1 MAVVEQQF
9 VWKFIDQV
17 TNGVNRAKQAIMEA
31 QEAVKGSGTEIA
43 AQSAQ
48 WAEYSAKATGAM
60 DKVQHDAVSL
70 KTDVESAINGTDDT
84 VKNAG
89 SNWSSFSTK
98 AKEAIDKVVNT
109 AKNMK
114 EGVMNALSGAEKD
127 VDRFGSAI
135 NKLPREKTTEIKA
148 KIEDGNL
155 GKFSRE
161 VRDVPKRKVTEIKA
175 ETNQSVLSR
184 IINSFKKI
192 PSRKNVDVEAKD
204 HASSALSRIGA
215 KASETGHRFSALK
228 DIMLGTFVGGAI
240 TAGIGAIG
248 SKLSE
253 LWHESGEVAKENQVM
268 TQTWNTLTGSAGQAN
283 AMVASIQ
290 HLATATGQSTS
301 LVNELEQ
308 SFYHLNSNKAQA
320 DNLTKSM
327 LNMGDAVGLSGD
339 QLKAVSQDMTHA
351 MATGKVT
358 AGELNQIGGY
368 FPMIDEAMAH
378 ACHTSV
384 AGMRQMARQ
393 GKISASTLEQVFNQL
408 GQDKYGKAAD
418 NMMKTMVGMERVI
431 QSRSKQLVSDF
442 QTPFMNAKSPVFEAV
457 SKWVSSKDT
466 DEEFQKLGKTVAK
479 GMQVVSKA
487 FTGSGDV
494 KTIQHEMDNAIN
506 SITKGVATASQFIAK
521 HATTIKAAFSAM
533 GSAVK
538 IAFEVIGTA
547 VGTVIKVLSS
557 VLGIFDRTGKSGK
570 NSANAMQTVANAL
583 KALSNNRQAI
593 KLLADTLIGLFA
605 AKKAMGFIGMVNNA
619 HEALSKFGNTKLGG
633 LTNSIAELGGKGI
646 KGAISSVGTLAK
658 KIGSLSAAGIKGAV
672 SGIGKLAKSA
682 AGLAGSAIK
691 GAITAIRTLTT
702 AATSLSVSMFGVDVP
717 IVLIVGALALLGLGI
732 YEAYKHCKPFRDA
745 VNAIGS
751 VLGKLVSACGRLV
764 KDGLNLLGKAFSNI
778 GKTAKNVWK
787 ALPSAFTKGFSA
799 ISKGITGFVKND
811 LKGWTSWG
819 KGVLSLIT
827 GHFSKAGKQF
837 KNGFKSF
844 SKAFSS
850 YSKAAQQA
858 WKLLSKGITGIV
870 GKLWSSAGKLFSK
883 GWKAITKNHSKS
895 AKALKKGWNTLKSG
909 IGSTIG
915 KLWSSATKKFKKGWN
930 AITKNHRKQ
939 SKVVSKAW
947 KTFSKGLLGTV
958 GKLWGSITKKF
969 SKGWKSLTKSHKKNT
984 KTLQKG
990 WEEHS
995 KKVNDTV
1002 KKMWDKNG
1010 KHSKD
1015 GWKSMTD
1022 SHNKNSK
1029 SVLNAWNTLSKKIQ
1043 AVWSKTWK
1051 KVSSITSKV
1060 WGEIS
1065 KKVAKGA
1072 KSVQRAVVS
1081 GVGKIR
1087 STWNKEWSSV
1097 SSKTIHIWNGIV
1109 EHISS
1114 GMNRVRSVV
1123 VSRMNSVKSVWN
1135 SRWNAMRSI
1144 TSKIWSSIKSVIN
1157 HDISSIAHH
1166 LSSTLSSINSNWDSS
1181 WHSMLSE
1188 FRSIWR
1194 QMDNAAQDGMNGII
1208 NVINGAIGG
1217 INKVWS
1223 FFTGKGTGVG
1233 TIPHVHYAKGG
1244 IVGERK
1250 GALSV
1255 INDGAGPHWKEL
1267 VRTPSGEYFMSNQR
1281 NWTGLLPVG
1290 SRVYSGEETHAIMTM
1305 AGVEHYATGGIV
1317 GMQAQHFDGGG
1328 LVEDG
1333 IDWAKGAWNDVKD
1346 WLGDKLDALDDF
1358 LDDPI
1363 KALKGIIHKAADAL
1377 LGLVPS
1383 QYRGIG
1389 KWVVDKLPSAMKD
1402 WAVKI
1407 LKPIEEKL
1415 SEEEGGS
1422 GNWREVIHH
1431 AEHLMH
1437 VHLSADQVNRLLR
1450 QIQTESGGNP
1460 HIRQQITDINS
1471 IEGHPAEGLLQ
1482 FIPSTFNAWAMPGHH
1497 NIMSGL
1503 DQIMAAINCLNHG
1516 GEGGWGNIGDGH
1528 GWWTG
1533 GEVWGKQLGWVGDN
1547 TEGHEYV
1554 INPYAPS
1561 AKPLLEKA
1569 VNETMLAQPEPSQA
1583 PVHTDNA
1590 DGDKADRIIEL
1601 LEMLVAKDM
1610 TISLE
1615 DSAQLLRKQDA
1626 HVLRMQTKQGA
1637 F

>member
-43 AQSAQ
+43 AQGAQ

-192 PSRKNVDVEAKD
+192 PSRKNVNVEAKD

-393 GKISASTLEQVFNQL
+393 GKISASTLEQVFNEL

-418 NMMKTMVGMERVI
+418 NMMKTMWGMERVI
-431 QSRSKQLVSDF
+431 KSRSEQLVSDF
-442 QTPFMNAKSPVFEAV
+442 RTPFMNAKSPVFEAV

-557 VLGIFDRTGKSGK
+557 VLGIFDKTGKSGK

-605 AKKAMGFIGMVNNA
+605 AKKAMGFISMVNNA
-619 HEALSKFGNTKLGG
+619 HEALSKFGKTKLGG
-633 LTNSIAELGGKGI
+633 LTNSIAKLGGKGI
-646 KGAISSVGTLAK
+646 KSAISGVGTLAK

-672 SGIGKLAKSA
+672 SGLGKLAKSA

-778 GKTAKNVWK
+778 GKTAKNIWNSI
-787 ALPSAFTKGFSA
+787 PSSFKKGYST
-799 ISKGITGFVKND
+799 IIKGAGDFVKNYFKAWQD
-811 LKGWTSWG
+811 WSKGLLELLQGHWGKAGQYFAKAYKTFLKGLTSWVKSSTKAWG
-819 KGVLSLIT
+819 QWTKGLLQLIT
-827 GHFSKAGKQF
+827 KHWGSIGR
-837 KNGFKSF
+837 
-844 SKAFSS
+844 
-850 YSKAAQQA
+850 
-858 WKLLSKGITGIV
+858 
-870 GKLWSSAGKLFSK
+870 LFSK
-883 GWKAITKNHSKS
+883 GWKDLQK
-895 AKALKKGWNTLKSG
+895 LFKSG
-909 IGSTIG
+909 S
-915 KLWSSATKKFKKGWN
+915 KL
-930 AITKNHRKQ
+930 
-939 SKVVSKAW
+939 
-947 KTFSKGLLGTV
+947 
-958 GKLWGSITKKF
+958 
-969 SKGWKSLTKSHKKNT
+969 
-984 KTLQKG
+984 LQKG
-990 WEEHS
+990 WQAL
-995 KKVNDTV
+995 T
-1002 KKMWDKNG
+1002 
-1010 KHSKD
+1010 
-1015 GWKSMTD
+1015 KSIQ
-1022 SHNKNSK
+1022 NLWSK
-1029 SVLNAWNTLSKKIQ
+1029 S
-1043 AVWSKTWK
+1043 WK
-1051 KVSSITSKV
+1051 KVSSITAKV
-1060 WGEIS
+1060 WKDITT
-1065 KKVAKGA
+1065 KVSKGA
-1072 KSVQRAVVS
+1072 EKVRNSVSQ
-1081 GVGKIR
+1081 GINKIKVE
-1087 STWNKEWSSV
+1087 WNKDWNMISSTTV
-1097 SSKTIHIWNGIV
+1097 HIWNGIKNKV
-1109 EHISS
+1109 SEGMNHVRSDVSSKMAWIKKDWSSAWNAIRAVASRIWGAIKADIGSAINSIASHIGSTLNSISS
-1114 GMNRVRSVV
+1114 
-1123 VSRMNSVKSVWN
+1123 
-1135 SRWNAMRSI
+1135 A
-1144 TSKIWSSIKSVIN
+1144 WSSAWNGMKSAFQSIWNGIKS
-1157 HDISSIAHH
+1157 
-1166 LSSTLSSINSNWDSS
+1166 
-1181 WHSMLSE
+1181 
-1188 FRSIWR
+1188 
-1194 QMDNAAQDGMNGII
+1194 AAQDGMNGVI

-1223 FFTGKGTGVG
+1223 FFTGKGTGLG
-1233 TIPHVHYAKGG
+1233 EIGHVHFAKGG

-1328 LVEDG
+1328 WVQDG
-1333 IDWAKGAWNDVKD
+1333 IDWAKGAWNNVKD

-1389 KWVVDKLPSAMKD
+1389 KWVVDKLPAAMKD

-1437 VHLSADQVNRLLR
+1437 VHLSENQVNRLLR

>member
-43 AQSAQ
+43 AQGAH
-48 WAEYSAKATGAM
+48 WAEYSAKATNAM

-70 KTDVESAINGTDDT
+70 KTDVESAINGTDDK

-89 SNWSSFSTK
+89 SSWSSFSTK

-114 EGVMNALSGAEKD
+114 DGVMNSLSSAEKN

-192 PSRKNVDVEAKD
+192 PSHKTVDIEAKD
-204 HASSALSRIGA
+204 HASGVLSRISAG
-215 KASETGHRFSALK
+215 ASETGHRFSALK

-240 TAGIGAIG
+240 AAGIGAIG

-253 LWHESGEVAKENQVM
+253 LWHESDEVAKENQVM

-283 AMVASIQ
+283 AMVDSIQ

-308 SFYHLNSNKAQA
+308 SFYHLNSNKTQA

-327 LNMGDAVGLSGD
+327 LNMGDAVGLSVE

-393 GKISASTLEQVFNQL
+393 GKISASTLEQVFNEL
-408 GQDKYGKAAD
+408 GQDKYGKAAE
-418 NMMKTMVGMERVI
+418 NMMKTMWGMERVI
-431 QSRSKQLVSDF
+431 KSRSKQLISDF
-442 QTPFMNAKSPVFEAV
+442 QMPFLNAKSPVFEAV

-466 DEEFQKLGKTVAK
+466 DAEFQKLGKTVAK

-506 SITKGVATASQFIAK
+506 SITKGVAVASQFIAK

-557 VLGIFDRTGKSGK
+557 VLGIFDKTSKSGK
-570 NSANAMQTVANAL
+570 DSANAMQTVANAL

-593 KLLADTLIGLFA
+593 KLLADALIGLFA
-605 AKKAMGFIGMVNNA
+605 AKKAMGFISMVNNA
-619 HEALSKFGNTKLGG
+619 HEALFKFGNTKLGS
-633 LTNSIAELGGKGI
+633 LTSSIAKLGGKGI
-646 KGAISSVGTLAK
+646 KSAISSVGTLAK

-672 SGIGKLAKSA
+672 NGLGRLAKGA
-682 AGLAGSAIK
+682 ASLAGSAVK
-691 GAITAIRTLTT
+691 GAIATIRTLTT
-702 AATSLSVSMFGVDVP
+702 ATTSLSVSMFGVDVP

-751 VLGKLVSACGRLV
+751 VLVKLVSACGRLV
-764 KDGLNLLGKAFSNI
+764 KDGINVLIKSFTNI
-778 GKTAKNVWK
+778 GKTAKSIWNAVPDAFKRAYGTILKGDIDFIKSYVK
-787 ALPSAFTKGFSA
+787 AWQDW
-799 ISKGITGFVKND
+799 SKGLLELLQGH
-811 LKGWTSWG
+811 WG
-819 KGVLSLIT
+819 KAGQY
-827 GHFSKAGKQF
+827 FSKAYKTFF
-837 KNGFKSF
+837 KGLTNWVKS
-844 SKAFSS
+844 SQKAWGQWA
-850 YSKAAQQA
+850 KA
-858 WKLLSKGITGIV
+858 LLQLITKHWGSI
-870 GKLWSSAGKLFSK
+870 GKLFSK
-883 GWKAITKNHSKS
+883 GWKDLQKLFKDGSKI
-895 AKALKKGWNTLKSG
+895 LLKGWQ
-909 IGSTIG
+909 
-915 KLWSSATKKFKKGWN
+915 A
-930 AITKNHRKQ
+930 
-939 SKVVSKAW
+939 
-947 KTFSKGLLGTV
+947 
-958 GKLWGSITKKF
+958 
-969 SKGWKSLTKSHKKNT
+969 LTKSIQD
-984 KTLQKG
+984 L
-990 WEEHS
+990 W
-995 KKVNDTV
+995 
-1002 KKMWDKNG
+1002 
-1010 KHSKD
+1010 
-1015 GWKSMTD
+1015 
-1022 SHNKNSK
+1022 SK
-1029 SVLNAWNTLSKKIQ
+1029 SWN
-1043 AVWSKTWK
+1043 
-1051 KVSSITSKV
+1051 KVSSITAKV
-1060 WGEIS
+1060 WKDITT
-1065 KKVAKGA
+1065 KVAKGA
-1072 KSVQRAVVS
+1072 EQVRNSVSQ
-1081 GVGKIR
+1081 GINKIKVE
-1087 STWNKEWSSV
+1087 WNKDWSV
-1097 SSKTIHIWNGIV
+1097 ISSTTVHIWNGIKDRV
-1109 EHISS
+1109 SE
-1114 GMNRVRSVV
+1114 GMNNVRSN
-1123 VSRMNSVKSVWN
+1123 VSNKMAQVK
-1135 SRWNAMRSI
+1135 AD
-1144 TSKIWSSIKSVIN
+1144 WSSAWSAVRAVASRIWGAIKADIGSA
-1157 HDISSIAHH
+1157 ISSIASHI
-1166 LSSTLSSINSNWDSS
+1166 SSTLNSISSVWSS
-1181 WHSMLSE
+1181 AWNGMKSA
-1188 FRSIWR
+1188 FQSIW
-1194 QMDNAAQDGMNGII
+1194 NGIKSAAQDGMNGVI

-1223 FFTGKGTGVG
+1223 FFTGKGTGLG
-1233 TIPHVHYAKGG
+1233 EIGHVHFAKGG

-1290 SRVYSGEETHAIMTM
+1290 SRVYSGEETHAIMQM

-1328 LVEDG
+1328 WVQEG
-1333 IDWAKGAWNDVKD
+1333 IDWAKGAWNNVKD

-1363 KALKGIIHKAADAL
+1363 KALKGIIQKAANAL

-1402 WAVKI
+1402 WAVRI

-1437 VHLSADQVNRLLR
+1437 VHLSENQVSRLLR

-1471 IEGHPAEGLLQ
+1471 IEGHPAQGLLQ

-1516 GEGGWGNIGDGH
+1516 GEGGWGNIGNGH

-1583 PVHTDNA
+1583 PVHADSA
-1590 DGDKADRIIEL
+1590 DGDKLDEIVEL
-1601 LEMLVAKDM
+1601 LKMLVAKDM

-1615 DSAQLLRKQDA
+1615 DIAQRLRKQDA
-1626 HVLRMQTKQGA
+1626 HVLRMQTKQGV

>member
-43 AQSAQ
+43 AQGAQ

-192 PSRKNVDVEAKD
+192 PSHKNVDVEAKD
-204 HASSALSRIGA
+204 HASSALSRISA

-393 GKISASTLEQVFNQL
+393 GKISASTLEQVFNEL

-418 NMMKTMVGMERVI
+418 NMMKTMWGMERVI
-431 QSRSKQLVSDF
+431 KSRSEQLVSDF
-442 QTPFMNAKSPVFEAV
+442 RTPFMNAKSPVFEAV

-557 VLGIFDRTGKSGK
+557 VLGIFDKTGKSGK

-619 HEALSKFGNTKLGG
+619 HEALSKFGKTKLGG
-633 LTNSIAELGGKGI
+633 LTNSIAKLGGKGI
-646 KGAISSVGTLAK
+646 KSAISSVGTLAK

-672 SGIGKLAKSA
+672 SGLGKLAKSA

-751 VLGKLVSACGRLV
+751 VLGKLVSACAHLV
-764 KDGLNLLGKAFSNI
+764 KNGLNLLGKAFSNI
-778 GKTAKNVWK
+778 GKTAKNIWNSIPSSFKKGISTITKGVGNFVKDNTK
-787 ALPSAFTKGFSA
+787 AWQNWSKGLLALLQGHWGKAGKYFTKGFKSL
-799 ISKGITGFVKND
+799 
-811 LKGWTSWG
+811 LKGVTDWNKASQKAWKQWT
-819 KGVLSLIT
+819 KGLLQLVTKHWSSL
-827 GHFSKAGKQF
+827 GKQ
-837 KNGFKSF
+837 
-844 SKAFSS
+844 
-850 YSKAAQQA
+850 
-858 WKLLSKGITGIV
+858 
-870 GKLWSSAGKLFSK
+870 FSK
-883 GWKAITKNHSKS
+883 GWKNLQKFF
-895 AKALKKGWNTLKSG
+895 KSG
-909 IGSTIG
+909 S
-915 KLWSSATKKFKKGWN
+915 KLL
-930 AITKNHRKQ
+930 Q
-939 SKVVSKAW
+939 
-947 KTFSKGLLGTV
+947 
-958 GKLWGSITKKF
+958 
-969 SKGWKSLTKSHKKNT
+969 KGWKSLTKSIQD
-984 KTLQKG
+984 L
-990 WEEHS
+990 W
-995 KKVNDTV
+995 
-1002 KKMWDKNG
+1002 
-1010 KHSKD
+1010 
-1015 GWKSMTD
+1015 
-1022 SHNKNSK
+1022 SK
-1029 SVLNAWNTLSKKIQ
+1029 S
-1043 AVWSKTWK
+1043 WS
-1051 KVSSITSKV
+1051 KVSSITKKV
-1060 WGEIS
+1060 WKDITN
-1065 KKVAKGA
+1065 KVSKGA
-1072 KSVQRAVVS
+1072 SQVRKSVSQ
-1081 GVGKIR
+1081 GINKIK
-1087 STWNKEWSSV
+1087 TEWTKDWNKISST
-1097 SSKTIHIWNGIV
+1097 TIHIWNGIKDKV
-1109 EHISS
+1109 SEGISRVRSDISKKMNRIKGDWSHIWNAISSVASRIWGTIKSTIKGAINSISSHISS
-1114 GMNRVRSVV
+1114 TLGTISSAWSSAWNGM
-1123 VSRMNSVKSVWN
+1123 KSTFQ
-1135 SRWNAMRSI
+1135 SIWNA
-1144 TSKIWSSIKSVIN
+1144 IKS
-1157 HDISSIAHH
+1157 
-1166 LSSTLSSINSNWDSS
+1166 
-1181 WHSMLSE
+1181 
-1188 FRSIWR
+1188 
-1194 QMDNAAQDGMNGII
+1194 AAQDGINGVI
-1208 NVINGAIGG
+1208 NVINGAISG

-1223 FFTGKGTGVG
+1223 FFTGKGTGLSKIG
-1233 TIPHVHYAKGG
+1233 HVHFAKGG

-1328 LVEDG
+1328 WVQDG
-1333 IDWAKGAWNDVKD
+1333 INWAKGAWNDVKD

-1389 KWVVDKLPSAMKD
+1389 KWVVDKLPAAMKD

-1460 HIRQQITDINS
+1460 HIMQQISDINS
-1471 IEGHPAEGLLQ
+1471 AEGHPAEGLLQ

-1590 DGDKADRIIEL
+1590 SGDKADRIIEL

-1615 DSAQLLRKQDA
+1615 DSAQRLRKQDA

>member
-43 AQSAQ
+43 AQGAQ

-393 GKISASTLEQVFNQL
+393 GKISASTLEQVFNEL

-418 NMMKTMVGMERVI
+418 NMMKTMWGMERVI
-431 QSRSKQLVSDF
+431 KSRSEQLVSDF
-442 QTPFMNAKSPVFEAV
+442 RTPFMNAKSPVFEAV

-557 VLGIFDRTGKSGK
+557 VLGIFDKTGKSGK

-619 HEALSKFGNTKLGG
+619 HEALSKFGKTKLGG
-633 LTNSIAELGGKGI
+633 LTNSIAKLGGKGI
-646 KGAISSVGTLAK
+646 KSAISSVGTLAK

-672 SGIGKLAKSA
+672 SGLGKLAKSA

-751 VLGKLVSACGRLV
+751 VLGKLVSACAHLV
-764 KDGLNLLGKAFSNI
+764 KNGLNLLGKAFSNI
-778 GKTAKNVWK
+778 GKTAKNIWNSIPSSFKKGISTITKGVGNFVKDNTK
-787 ALPSAFTKGFSA
+787 AWQNWSKGLLALLQGHWGKAGKYFTKGFKSL
-799 ISKGITGFVKND
+799 
-811 LKGWTSWG
+811 LKGVTDWNKASQKAWKQWT
-819 KGVLSLIT
+819 KGLLQLVTKHWSSL
-827 GHFSKAGKQF
+827 GKQ
-837 KNGFKSF
+837 
-844 SKAFSS
+844 
-850 YSKAAQQA
+850 
-858 WKLLSKGITGIV
+858 
-870 GKLWSSAGKLFSK
+870 FSK
-883 GWKAITKNHSKS
+883 GWKNLQKFF
-895 AKALKKGWNTLKSG
+895 KSG
-909 IGSTIG
+909 S
-915 KLWSSATKKFKKGWN
+915 KLL
-930 AITKNHRKQ
+930 Q
-939 SKVVSKAW
+939 
-947 KTFSKGLLGTV
+947 
-958 GKLWGSITKKF
+958 
-969 SKGWKSLTKSHKKNT
+969 KGWKSLTKSIQN
-984 KTLQKG
+984 L
-990 WEEHS
+990 W
-995 KKVNDTV
+995 
-1002 KKMWDKNG
+1002 
-1010 KHSKD
+1010 
-1015 GWKSMTD
+1015 
-1022 SHNKNSK
+1022 SK
-1029 SVLNAWNTLSKKIQ
+1029 S
-1043 AVWSKTWK
+1043 WK
-1051 KVSSITSKV
+1051 KVSSITKKV
-1060 WGEIS
+1060 WKDITN
-1065 KKVAKGA
+1065 KVSKGA
-1072 KSVQRAVVS
+1072 SQVRKSVSQ
-1081 GVGKIR
+1081 GINKIK
-1087 STWNKEWSSV
+1087 TEWTKDWNKISST
-1097 SSKTIHIWNGIV
+1097 TIHIWNGIKDKV
-1109 EHISS
+1109 SEGISRVRSDISKKMNRIKGDWSHIWNAISSVASRIWGTIKSTIKGAINSISRHISS
-1114 GMNRVRSVV
+1114 TLGTISSAWSSAWNGM
-1123 VSRMNSVKSVWN
+1123 KSTFQ
-1135 SRWNAMRSI
+1135 SIWNA
-1144 TSKIWSSIKSVIN
+1144 IKS
-1157 HDISSIAHH
+1157 
-1166 LSSTLSSINSNWDSS
+1166 
-1181 WHSMLSE
+1181 
-1188 FRSIWR
+1188 
-1194 QMDNAAQDGMNGII
+1194 AAQDGINGVI
-1208 NVINGAIGG
+1208 NVINGAISG

-1223 FFTGKGTGVG
+1223 FFTGKGTGLSKIG
-1233 TIPHVHYAKGG
+1233 HVHFAKGG

-1328 LVEDG
+1328 WVQDG
-1333 IDWAKGAWNDVKD
+1333 INWAKGAWNNVKD

-1389 KWVVDKLPSAMKD
+1389 KWVVDKLPAAMKD

-1437 VHLSADQVNRLLR
+1437 VHLSENQVNRLLR

-1516 GEGGWGNIGDGH
+1516 GEGGWGNIGNGH

-1590 DGDKADRIIEL
+1590 SGDKADRIIEL

-1615 DSAQLLRKQDA
+1615 DSAQRLRKQDA

>member
-43 AQSAQ
+43 AQGAQ

-89 SNWSSFSTK
+89 SSWSSFSTK

-175 ETNQSVLSR
+175 ETNQNVLSR
-184 IINSFKKI
+184 IINSFKKV
-192 PSRKNVDVEAKD
+192 PSHKNVDVEAKD

-393 GKISASTLEQVFNQL
+393 GKISASTLEQVFNEL

-418 NMMKTMVGMERVI
+418 NMMKTMWGMERVI
-431 QSRSKQLVSDF
+431 KSRSKQLVSDF
-442 QTPFMNAKSPVFEAV
+442 RTPFMNAKSPVFEAV

-557 VLGIFDRTGKSGK
+557 VLGIFDKTGKSGK

-619 HEALSKFGNTKLGG
+619 HEALSKFGKTKLGG
-633 LTNSIAELGGKGI
+633 LTNSIAKLGGKGI
-646 KGAISSVGTLAK
+646 KSAISSVGTLAK

-672 SGIGKLAKSA
+672 SGLGKLAKSA

-751 VLGKLVSACGRLV
+751 VLGKLVSACAHLV
-764 KDGLNLLGKAFSNI
+764 KNGLNLLGKAFSNI
-778 GKTAKNVWK
+778 GKTAKNIWNSIPSSFKKGISTITKGVGNFVKDNTK
-787 ALPSAFTKGFSA
+787 AWQNWSKGLLALLQGHWGKAGKYFTKGFKSL
-799 ISKGITGFVKND
+799 
-811 LKGWTSWG
+811 LKGVTDWNKASQKAWKQWT
-819 KGVLSLIT
+819 KGLLQLVTKHWSSL
-827 GHFSKAGKQF
+827 GKQ
-837 KNGFKSF
+837 
-844 SKAFSS
+844 
-850 YSKAAQQA
+850 
-858 WKLLSKGITGIV
+858 
-870 GKLWSSAGKLFSK
+870 FSK
-883 GWKAITKNHSKS
+883 GWKNLQKFF
-895 AKALKKGWNTLKSG
+895 KSG
-909 IGSTIG
+909 S
-915 KLWSSATKKFKKGWN
+915 KLL
-930 AITKNHRKQ
+930 Q
-939 SKVVSKAW
+939 
-947 KTFSKGLLGTV
+947 
-958 GKLWGSITKKF
+958 
-969 SKGWKSLTKSHKKNT
+969 KGWKSLTKSIQD
-984 KTLQKG
+984 L
-990 WEEHS
+990 W
-995 KKVNDTV
+995 
-1002 KKMWDKNG
+1002 
-1010 KHSKD
+1010 
-1015 GWKSMTD
+1015 
-1022 SHNKNSK
+1022 SK
-1029 SVLNAWNTLSKKIQ
+1029 S
-1043 AVWSKTWK
+1043 WS
-1051 KVSSITSKV
+1051 KVSSITKKV
-1060 WGEIS
+1060 WKDITN
-1065 KKVAKGA
+1065 KVSKGA
-1072 KSVQRAVVS
+1072 SQVRKSVSQ
-1081 GVGKIR
+1081 GINKIK
-1087 STWNKEWSSV
+1087 TEWTKDWNKISST
-1097 SSKTIHIWNGIV
+1097 TIHIWNGIKDKV
-1109 EHISS
+1109 SEGISRVRSDISKKMNRIKGDWSHIWNAISSVASRIWGTIKSTIKGAINSISSHISS
-1114 GMNRVRSVV
+1114 TLGTISSAWSSAWNGM
-1123 VSRMNSVKSVWN
+1123 KSTFQ
-1135 SRWNAMRSI
+1135 SIWNA
-1144 TSKIWSSIKSVIN
+1144 IKS
-1157 HDISSIAHH
+1157 
-1166 LSSTLSSINSNWDSS
+1166 
-1181 WHSMLSE
+1181 
-1188 FRSIWR
+1188 
-1194 QMDNAAQDGMNGII
+1194 AAQDGINGVI
-1208 NVINGAIGG
+1208 NVINGAISG

-1223 FFTGKGTGVG
+1223 FFTGKGTGLSKIG
-1233 TIPHVHYAKGG
+1233 HVHFAKGG

-1328 LVEDG
+1328 WVQDG
-1333 IDWAKGAWNDVKD
+1333 INWAKGAWNDVKD

-1389 KWVVDKLPSAMKD
+1389 KWVVDKLPAAMKD

-1460 HIRQQITDINS
+1460 HIMQQISDINS
-1471 IEGHPAEGLLQ
+1471 AEGHPAEGLLQ

-1590 DGDKADRIIEL
+1590 SGDKADRIIEL

-1615 DSAQLLRKQDA
+1615 DSAQRLRKQDA

>member
-43 AQSAQ
+43 AQGAQ

-89 SNWSSFSTK
+89 SSWSSFSTK

-175 ETNQSVLSR
+175 ETNQNVLSR
-184 IINSFKKI
+184 IINSFKKV
-192 PSRKNVDVEAKD
+192 PSHKNVDVEAKD

-393 GKISASTLEQVFNQL
+393 GKISASTLEQVFNEL

-418 NMMKTMVGMERVI
+418 NMMKTMWGMERVI
-431 QSRSKQLVSDF
+431 KSRSEQLVSDF
-442 QTPFMNAKSPVFEAV
+442 RTPFMNAKSPVFEAV

-557 VLGIFDRTGKSGK
+557 VLGIFDKTGKSGK

-605 AKKAMGFIGMVNNA
+605 AKKAMGFIGTVNNA
-619 HEALSKFGNTKLGG
+619 HEALSKFGKTKLGG
-633 LTNSIAELGGKGI
+633 LTNSIAKLGGKGI
-646 KGAISSVGTLAK
+646 KSAISSVGTLAK

-672 SGIGKLAKSA
+672 SGLGKLAKSA

-751 VLGKLVSACGRLV
+751 VLGKLVSACAHLV
-764 KDGLNLLGKAFSNI
+764 KNGLNLLGKAFSNI
-778 GKTAKNVWK
+778 GKTAKNIWNSIPSSFKKGISTITKGVGNFVKDNTK
-787 ALPSAFTKGFSA
+787 AWQNWSKGLLALLQGHWGKAGKYFTKGFKSL
-799 ISKGITGFVKND
+799 
-811 LKGWTSWG
+811 LKGVTDWNKASQKAWKQWT
-819 KGVLSLIT
+819 KGLLQLVTKHWSSL
-827 GHFSKAGKQF
+827 GKQ
-837 KNGFKSF
+837 
-844 SKAFSS
+844 
-850 YSKAAQQA
+850 
-858 WKLLSKGITGIV
+858 
-870 GKLWSSAGKLFSK
+870 FSK
-883 GWKAITKNHSKS
+883 GWKNLQKFF
-895 AKALKKGWNTLKSG
+895 KSG
-909 IGSTIG
+909 S
-915 KLWSSATKKFKKGWN
+915 KLL
-930 AITKNHRKQ
+930 Q
-939 SKVVSKAW
+939 
-947 KTFSKGLLGTV
+947 
-958 GKLWGSITKKF
+958 
-969 SKGWKSLTKSHKKNT
+969 KGWKSLTKSIQD
-984 KTLQKG
+984 L
-990 WEEHS
+990 W
-995 KKVNDTV
+995 
-1002 KKMWDKNG
+1002 
-1010 KHSKD
+1010 
-1015 GWKSMTD
+1015 
-1022 SHNKNSK
+1022 SK
-1029 SVLNAWNTLSKKIQ
+1029 S
-1043 AVWSKTWK
+1043 WS
-1051 KVSSITSKV
+1051 KVSSITKKV
-1060 WGEIS
+1060 WKDITN
-1065 KKVAKGA
+1065 KVSKGA
-1072 KSVQRAVVS
+1072 SQVRKSVSQ
-1081 GVGKIR
+1081 GINKIK
-1087 STWNKEWSSV
+1087 TEWTKDWNKISST
-1097 SSKTIHIWNGIV
+1097 TIHIWNGIKDKV
-1109 EHISS
+1109 SEGISRVRSDISKKMNRIKGDWSHIWNVISSVASRIWGTIKSTIKGAINSISSHISS
-1114 GMNRVRSVV
+1114 TLGTISSAWSSAWNGM
-1123 VSRMNSVKSVWN
+1123 KSTFQ
-1135 SRWNAMRSI
+1135 SIWNA
-1144 TSKIWSSIKSVIN
+1144 IKS
-1157 HDISSIAHH
+1157 
-1166 LSSTLSSINSNWDSS
+1166 
-1181 WHSMLSE
+1181 
-1188 FRSIWR
+1188 
-1194 QMDNAAQDGMNGII
+1194 AAQDGINGVI
-1208 NVINGAIGG
+1208 NVINGAISG

-1223 FFTGKGTGVG
+1223 FFTGKGTGLSKIG
-1233 TIPHVHYAKGG
+1233 HVHFAKGG

-1328 LVEDG
+1328 WVQDG
-1333 IDWAKGAWNDVKD
+1333 INWAKGAWNDVKD

-1389 KWVVDKLPSAMKD
+1389 KWVVDKLPAAMKD

-1460 HIRQQITDINS
+1460 HIMQQISDINS
-1471 IEGHPAEGLLQ
+1471 AEGHPAEGLLQ

-1590 DGDKADRIIEL
+1590 SGDKADRIIEL

-1615 DSAQLLRKQDA
+1615 DSAQRLRKQDA

>member
-43 AQSAQ
+43 AQGAQ

-192 PSRKNVDVEAKD
+192 PSHKNVDVEAKD

-393 GKISASTLEQVFNQL
+393 GKISASTLEQVFNEL

-418 NMMKTMVGMERVI
+418 NMMKTMWGMERVI
-431 QSRSKQLVSDF
+431 KSRSEQLVSDF
-442 QTPFMNAKSPVFEAV
+442 RTPFMNAKSPVFEAV

-557 VLGIFDRTGKSGK
+557 VLGIFDKTGKSGK

-619 HEALSKFGNTKLGG
+619 HEALSKFGKTKLGG
-633 LTNSIAELGGKGI
+633 LTNSIAKLGGKGI
-646 KGAISSVGTLAK
+646 KSAISSVGTLAK

-672 SGIGKLAKSA
+672 SGLGKLAKSA

-751 VLGKLVSACGRLV
+751 VLGKLVSACAHLV
-764 KDGLNLLGKAFSNI
+764 KNGLNLLGKAFSNI
-778 GKTAKNVWK
+778 GKTAKNIWNSIPSSFKKGISTITKGVGNFVKDNTK
-787 ALPSAFTKGFSA
+787 AWQNWSKGLLALLQGHWGKAGKYFTKGFKSL
-799 ISKGITGFVKND
+799 
-811 LKGWTSWG
+811 LKGVTDWNKASQKAWKQWT
-819 KGVLSLIT
+819 KGLLQLVTKHWSSL
-827 GHFSKAGKQF
+827 GKQ
-837 KNGFKSF
+837 
-844 SKAFSS
+844 
-850 YSKAAQQA
+850 
-858 WKLLSKGITGIV
+858 
-870 GKLWSSAGKLFSK
+870 FSK
-883 GWKAITKNHSKS
+883 GWKNLQKFF
-895 AKALKKGWNTLKSG
+895 KSG
-909 IGSTIG
+909 S
-915 KLWSSATKKFKKGWN
+915 KLL
-930 AITKNHRKQ
+930 Q
-939 SKVVSKAW
+939 
-947 KTFSKGLLGTV
+947 
-958 GKLWGSITKKF
+958 
-969 SKGWKSLTKSHKKNT
+969 KGWKSLTKSIQD
-984 KTLQKG
+984 L
-990 WEEHS
+990 W
-995 KKVNDTV
+995 
-1002 KKMWDKNG
+1002 
-1010 KHSKD
+1010 
-1015 GWKSMTD
+1015 
-1022 SHNKNSK
+1022 SK
-1029 SVLNAWNTLSKKIQ
+1029 S
-1043 AVWSKTWK
+1043 WS
-1051 KVSSITSKV
+1051 KVSSITKKV
-1060 WGEIS
+1060 WKDITN
-1065 KKVAKGA
+1065 KVSKGA
-1072 KSVQRAVVS
+1072 SQVRKSVSQ
-1081 GVGKIR
+1081 GINKIK
-1087 STWNKEWSSV
+1087 TEWTKDWNKISST
-1097 SSKTIHIWNGIV
+1097 TIHIWNGIKDKV
-1109 EHISS
+1109 SEGISRVRSDISKKMNRIKGDWSHIWNAISSVASRIWGTIKSTIKGAINSISSHISS
-1114 GMNRVRSVV
+1114 TLGTISSAWSSAWNGM
-1123 VSRMNSVKSVWN
+1123 KSTFQ
-1135 SRWNAMRSI
+1135 SIWNA
-1144 TSKIWSSIKSVIN
+1144 IKS
-1157 HDISSIAHH
+1157 
-1166 LSSTLSSINSNWDSS
+1166 
-1181 WHSMLSE
+1181 
-1188 FRSIWR
+1188 
-1194 QMDNAAQDGMNGII
+1194 AAQDGINGVI
-1208 NVINGAIGG
+1208 NVINGAISG

-1223 FFTGKGTGVG
+1223 FFTGKGTGLSKIG
-1233 TIPHVHYAKGG
+1233 HVHFAKGG

-1328 LVEDG
+1328 WVQDG
-1333 IDWAKGAWNDVKD
+1333 INWAKGAWNDVKD

-1389 KWVVDKLPSAMKD
+1389 KWVVDKLPAAMKD

-1460 HIRQQITDINS
+1460 HIMQQISDINS
-1471 IEGHPAEGLLQ
+1471 AEGHPAEGLLQ

-1590 DGDKADRIIEL
+1590 SGDKADRIIEL

>member
-43 AQSAQ
+43 AQGAQ

-184 IINSFKKI
+184 IINSFKKV
-192 PSRKNVDVEAKD
+192 PSHKNVDVEAKD

-393 GKISASTLEQVFNQL
+393 GKISASTLEQVFNEL

-418 NMMKTMVGMERVI
+418 NMMKTMWGMERVI
-431 QSRSKQLVSDF
+431 KSRSEQLVSDF
-442 QTPFMNAKSPVFEAV
+442 RTPFMNAKSPVFEAV

-557 VLGIFDRTGKSGK
+557 VLGIFDKTGKSGK

-619 HEALSKFGNTKLGG
+619 HEALSKFGKTKLGG
-633 LTNSIAELGGKGI
+633 LTNSIAKLGGKGI
-646 KGAISSVGTLAK
+646 KSAISSVGTLAK

-672 SGIGKLAKSA
+672 SGLGKLAKSA

-778 GKTAKNVWK
+778 GKTAKNIWNSI
-787 ALPSAFTKGFSA
+787 PSSFKKGYST
-799 ISKGITGFVKND
+799 IIKGAGDFVKNYFKAWQD
-811 LKGWTSWG
+811 WSKGLLELLQGHWGKAGQYFAKAYKTFLKGLTSWVKSSTKAWG
-819 KGVLSLIT
+819 QWTKGLLQLIT
-827 GHFSKAGKQF
+827 KHWGS
-837 KNGFKSF
+837 
-844 SKAFSS
+844 
-850 YSKAAQQA
+850 
-858 WKLLSKGITGIV
+858 I
-870 GKLWSSAGKLFSK
+870 GKLFSK
-883 GWKAITKNHSKS
+883 GWKDLQK
-895 AKALKKGWNTLKSG
+895 LFKSG
-909 IGSTIG
+909 S
-915 KLWSSATKKFKKGWN
+915 KL
-930 AITKNHRKQ
+930 
-939 SKVVSKAW
+939 
-947 KTFSKGLLGTV
+947 
-958 GKLWGSITKKF
+958 
-969 SKGWKSLTKSHKKNT
+969 
-984 KTLQKG
+984 LQKG
-990 WEEHS
+990 WQAL
-995 KKVNDTV
+995 T
-1002 KKMWDKNG
+1002 
-1010 KHSKD
+1010 
-1015 GWKSMTD
+1015 KSIQ
-1022 SHNKNSK
+1022 NLWSK
-1029 SVLNAWNTLSKKIQ
+1029 S
-1043 AVWSKTWK
+1043 WK
-1051 KVSSITSKV
+1051 KVSSITAKV
-1060 WGEIS
+1060 WKDITT
-1065 KKVAKGA
+1065 KVSKGA
-1072 KSVQRAVVS
+1072 EKVRNSVSQ
-1081 GVGKIR
+1081 GINKIKVE
-1087 STWNKEWSSV
+1087 WNKDWNMISSTTV
-1097 SSKTIHIWNGIV
+1097 HIWNGIKNKV
-1109 EHISS
+1109 SEGMNHVRSDVSSKMAWIKKDWSSAWNTIRAVASRIWGAIKADIGSAINSIASHIGSTLNSISS
-1114 GMNRVRSVV
+1114 
-1123 VSRMNSVKSVWN
+1123 
-1135 SRWNAMRSI
+1135 A
-1144 TSKIWSSIKSVIN
+1144 WSSAWNGMKSAFQSIWNGIKS
-1157 HDISSIAHH
+1157 
-1166 LSSTLSSINSNWDSS
+1166 
-1181 WHSMLSE
+1181 
-1188 FRSIWR
+1188 
-1194 QMDNAAQDGMNGII
+1194 AAQDGMNGVI

-1223 FFTGKGTGVG
+1223 FFTGKGTGLG
-1233 TIPHVHYAKGG
+1233 EIGHVHFAKGG

-1328 LVEDG
+1328 WVQDG
-1333 IDWAKGAWNDVKD
+1333 INWAKGAWNDVKD

-1389 KWVVDKLPSAMKD
+1389 KWVVDKLPAAMKD

-1460 HIRQQITDINS
+1460 HIMQQISDINS
-1471 IEGHPAEGLLQ
+1471 AEGHPAEGLLQ

-1590 DGDKADRIIEL
+1590 GGDKADRIIEL

>member
-43 AQSAQ
+43 AQGAQ

-89 SNWSSFSTK
+89 SSWSSFSTK

-161 VRDVPKRKVTEIKA
+161 VRDVPKSKVTEIKA

-192 PSRKNVDVEAKD
+192 PSHKTVDVEAKD
-204 HASSALSRIGA
+204 HASSALSRIN
-215 KASETGHRFSALK
+215 ASANETGHRFSALK

-240 TAGIGAIG
+240 TAGIGALG
-248 SKLSE
+248 SKIAELGHEASE
-253 LWHESGEVAKENQVM
+253 TAKENQVM
-268 TQTWNTLTGSAGQAN
+268 AQTWNTLTGSTSKAN

-290 HLATATGQSTS
+290 HLSVTTGQSVD

-308 SFYHLNSNKAQA
+308 SFYHLNSSKSQA

-393 GKISASTLEQVFNQL
+393 GKISASTLEQVFNEL
-408 GQDKYGKAAD
+408 GQDKYGKAAE
-418 NMMKTMVGMERVI
+418 NMLQTMTGMERTIKARVPM
-431 QSRSKQLVSDF
+431 LLSDF
-442 QTPFMNAKSPVFEAV
+442 EKPFLNAKSPVYGAV
-457 SKWVSSKDT
+457 SKWVTDKSTDT
-466 DEEFQKLGKTVAK
+466 AFKRLGDAVSK
-479 GMQVVSKA
+479 GMQVVTKA
-487 FTGSGDV
+487 FLGSGDIQTIEQEFNRMINKLIFYV
-494 KTIQHEMDNAIN
+494 KVFSDF
-506 SITKGVATASQFIAK
+506 VARHAS
-521 HATTIKAAFSAM
+521 TIKATFSAM
-533 GSAVK
+533 GAAISITFQVVGAAIHMAVSMLGALVDMFSKVTGSGQKMSGGMQSVSNALHKLSQNKAAIKALGAALLTVFVTKK
-538 IAFEVIGTA
+538 IAGFVSGMATA
-547 VGTVIKVLSS
+547 AGAIRKLGETTGIVDALTLSFDALDIS
-557 VLGIFDRTGKSGK
+557 IFPIIAVVVAVVAGI
-570 NSANAMQTVANAL
+570 A
-583 KALSNNRQAI
+583 ALSIAFVEAYRHCSTFRNI
-593 KLLADTLIGLFA
+593 
-605 AKKAMGFIGMVNNA
+605 VND
-619 HEALSKFGNTKLGG
+619 L
-633 LTNSIAELGGKGI
+633 
-646 KGAISSVGTLAK
+646 GAI
-658 KIGSLSAAGIKGAV
+658 LSNLGRAV
-672 SGIGKLAKSA
+672 IQ
-682 AGLAGSAIK
+682 
-691 GAITAIRTLTT
+691 
-702 AATSLSVSMFGVDVP
+702 
-717 IVLIVGALALLGLGI
+717 LGEDIIHG
-732 YEAYKHCKPFRDA
+732 
-745 VNAIGS
+745 
-751 VLGKLVSACGRLV
+751 LVSAFRSVEQAGERLW
-764 KDGLNLLGKAFSNI
+764 NS
-778 GKTAKNVWK
+778 
-787 ALPSAFTKGFSA
+787 LPSAFKTGLGDIVRSV
-799 ISKGITGFVKND
+799 TGFVTND
-811 LKGWTSWG
+811 IQGWKQWSM
-819 KGVLSLIT
+819 GVLQLT
-827 GHFSKAGKQF
+827 QGHFERAKTCF
-837 KNGFKSF
+837 EHGFKSF
-844 SKAFSS
+844 TRAFTSYASNSKR
-850 YSKAAQQA
+850 A
-858 WKLLSKGITGIV
+858 WTNLSKGIEQIIGHLWKEAVHLFSTGWKNLLKLHNTSSRTLSTAWKNLSRTIQR
-870 GKLWSSAGKLFSK
+870 LWSQAWSKIETITSRVWKGITTKVSRGALQVRNSVSQGIGKI
-883 GWKAITKNHSKS
+883 KATWNRD
-895 AKALKKGWNTLKSG
+895 WNT
-909 IGSTIG
+909 I
-915 KLWSSATKKFKKGWN
+915 SS
-930 AITKNHRKQ
+930 
-939 SKVVSKAW
+939 
-947 KTFSKGLLGTV
+947 
-958 GKLWGSITKKF
+958 
-969 SKGWKSLTKSHKKNT
+969 
-984 KTLQKG
+984 
-990 WEEHS
+990 
-995 KKVNDTV
+995 D
-1002 KKMWDKNG
+1002 
-1010 KHSKD
+1010 
-1015 GWKSMTD
+1015 
-1022 SHNKNSK
+1022 
-1029 SVLNAWNTLSKKIQ
+1029 
-1043 AVWSKTWK
+1043 
-1051 KVSSITSKV
+1051 
-1060 WGEIS
+1060 
-1065 KKVAKGA
+1065 
-1072 KSVQRAVVS
+1072 
-1081 GVGKIR
+1081 
-1087 STWNKEWSSV
+1087 
-1097 SSKTIHIWNGIV
+1097 TIHIWNGIKRHV
-1109 EHISS
+1109 SEGISHVRSDISAKMNRIKSDWGGAWNTISSVASRIWGTIKTNINHAISSISSHISNTLNTISGAWSTAWNGMKSAFQSIWNGIKSAAQS
-1114 GMNRVRSVV
+1114 GMNGV
-1123 VSRMNSVKSVWN
+1123 
-1135 SRWNAMRSI
+1135 
-1144 TSKIWSSIKSVIN
+1144 
-1157 HDISSIAHH
+1157 
-1166 LSSTLSSINSNWDSS
+1166 
-1181 WHSMLSE
+1181 
-1188 FRSIWR
+1188 
-1194 QMDNAAQDGMNGII
+1194 I
-1208 NVINGAIGG
+1208 NVINGAISG

-1223 FFTGKGTGVG
+1223 FFTGKGTGLSQIG
-1233 TIPHVHYAKGG
+1233 HVHFAKGG

-1328 LVEDG
+1328 WVQDG
-1333 IDWAKGAWNDVKD
+1333 INWAKGAWNDVKD

-1389 KWVVDKLPSAMKD
+1389 KWVVDKLPAAMKD

-1460 HIRQQITDINS
+1460 HIMQQIDDQNS
-1471 IEGHPAEGLLQ
+1471 RAGHPAEGLLQ
-1482 FIPSTFNAWAMPGHH
+1482 FVPSTFNAWAMPGHH

-1615 DSAQLLRKQDA
+1615 DSAQRLRKQDA

>member
-43 AQSAQ
+43 AQGAQ

-84 VKNAG
+84 IKNAG
-89 SNWSSFSTK
+89 SSWSSFSTK

-253 LWHESGEVAKENQVM
+253 LWHESGEVAKENQIM

-393 GKISASTLEQVFNQL
+393 GKISASTLEQVFNEL

-418 NMMKTMVGMERVI
+418 NMMKTMWGMERVI
-431 QSRSKQLVSDF
+431 KSRSEQLVSDF
-442 QTPFMNAKSPVFEAV
+442 RTPFMNAKSPVFEAV

-557 VLGIFDRTGKSGK
+557 VLGIFDKTGKSGK

-619 HEALSKFGNTKLGG
+619 HEALSKFGKTKLGG
-633 LTNSIAELGGKGI
+633 LTNSIAKLGGKGI
-646 KGAISSVGTLAK
+646 KSAISSVGTLAK

-672 SGIGKLAKSA
+672 SGLGKLAKSA

-778 GKTAKNVWK
+778 DKTAKNIWNSIPSSFKKGISTITKGVGNFVKDNTK
-787 ALPSAFTKGFSA
+787 AWQNWSKGLLALLQGHWGKAGKYFTKGFKSL
-799 ISKGITGFVKND
+799 
-811 LKGWTSWG
+811 LKGVTDWNKASQKAWKQWT
-819 KGVLSLIT
+819 KGLLQLVTKHWSSL
-827 GHFSKAGKQF
+827 GKQ
-837 KNGFKSF
+837 
-844 SKAFSS
+844 
-850 YSKAAQQA
+850 
-858 WKLLSKGITGIV
+858 
-870 GKLWSSAGKLFSK
+870 FSK
-883 GWKAITKNHSKS
+883 GWKNLQKFF
-895 AKALKKGWNTLKSG
+895 KSG
-909 IGSTIG
+909 S
-915 KLWSSATKKFKKGWN
+915 KLL
-930 AITKNHRKQ
+930 Q
-939 SKVVSKAW
+939 
-947 KTFSKGLLGTV
+947 
-958 GKLWGSITKKF
+958 
-969 SKGWKSLTKSHKKNT
+969 KGWKSLTKSIQN
-984 KTLQKG
+984 L
-990 WEEHS
+990 W
-995 KKVNDTV
+995 
-1002 KKMWDKNG
+1002 
-1010 KHSKD
+1010 
-1015 GWKSMTD
+1015 
-1022 SHNKNSK
+1022 SK
-1029 SVLNAWNTLSKKIQ
+1029 S
-1043 AVWSKTWK
+1043 WS
-1051 KVSSITSKV
+1051 KVSSITKKV
-1060 WGEIS
+1060 WKDITN
-1065 KKVAKGA
+1065 KVSKGA
-1072 KSVQRAVVS
+1072 SQVRKSVSQ
-1081 GVGKIR
+1081 GINKIK
-1087 STWNKEWSSV
+1087 TEWTKDWNKISST
-1097 SSKTIHIWNGIV
+1097 TIHIWNGIKDKV
-1109 EHISS
+1109 SEGISRVRSDISKKMNRIKGDWSHIWNAISSVASRIWGKIRSTIKGAINSISSHISS
-1114 GMNRVRSVV
+1114 TLGTISSAWSSAWNGM
-1123 VSRMNSVKSVWN
+1123 KSTFQ
-1135 SRWNAMRSI
+1135 SIWNA
-1144 TSKIWSSIKSVIN
+1144 IKS
-1157 HDISSIAHH
+1157 
-1166 LSSTLSSINSNWDSS
+1166 
-1181 WHSMLSE
+1181 
-1188 FRSIWR
+1188 
-1194 QMDNAAQDGMNGII
+1194 AAQDGINGVI
-1208 NVINGAIGG
+1208 NVINGAISG

-1223 FFTGKGTGVG
+1223 FFTGKGTGLSKIG
-1233 TIPHVHYAKGG
+1233 HVHFAKGG

-1255 INDGAGPHWKEL
+1255 INDGVGPHWKEL

-1305 AGVEHYATGGIV
+1305 AGVDHYATGGIV

-1328 LVEDG
+1328 WVQDG
-1333 IDWAKGAWNDVKD
+1333 INWAKGAWNDVKD

-1389 KWVVDKLPSAMKD
+1389 KWVVDKLPAAMKD

-1590 DGDKADRIIEL
+1590 SGDKADRIIEL

-1615 DSAQLLRKQDA
+1615 DSAQRLRKQDA

>member
-43 AQSAQ
+43 AQGAQ

-89 SNWSSFSTK
+89 SNWLSFSTK

-109 AKNMK
+109 AKNMR

-240 TAGIGAIG
+240 TAGIGALG

-253 LWHESGEVAKENQVM
+253 LGHEASETAKENQVM
-268 TQTWNTLTGSAGQAN
+268 AQTWNTLTGSASKAN

-290 HLATATGQSTS
+290 HLSVTTGQSVD

-308 SFYHLNSNKAQA
+308 SFYHLNSSKSQA

-384 AGMRQMARQ
+384 AGMRQMAQQ
-393 GKISASTLEQVFNQL
+393 GKISASTLEQVFNEL
-408 GQDKYGKAAD
+408 GQDKYGKAAE
-418 NMMKTMVGMERVI
+418 NMLQTMTGMERTIKARVPM
-431 QSRSKQLVSDF
+431 LLSDF
-442 QTPFMNAKSPVFEAV
+442 EKPFLEAKSPVYGAV
-457 SKWVSSKDT
+457 SKWVTDKSTDT
-466 DEEFQKLGKTVAK
+466 AFKRLGDAVSK
-479 GMQVVSKA
+479 GMQVVTKA
-487 FTGSGDV
+487 FIGSGDTQ
-494 KTIQHEMDNAIN
+494 TIEREFNQTIDNMTRAVSSFSN
-506 SITKGVATASQFIAK
+506 FVAQ
-521 HATTIKAAFSAM
+521 HATTIKATFSAM

-538 IAFEVIGTA
+538 IAFEV
-547 VGTVIKVLSS
+547 VGSAIKTVVG
-557 VLGIFDRTGKSGK
+557 VLGSVIGMFTKTGDSGK
-570 NSANAMQTVANAL
+570 KSANAMQTVASAL
-583 KALSNNRQAI
+583 KKLSENKAAI
-593 KLLADTLIGLFA
+593 KALGDALLAFLA
-605 AKKAMGFIGMVNNA
+605 VKKFTGFIGG
-619 HEALSKFGNTKLGG
+619 LSKVGTAIKGLGETKNVIGG
-633 LTNSIAELGGKGI
+633 LTGAFSALDASMLPEIAVVA
-646 KGAISSVGTLAK
+646 AI
-658 KIGSLSAAGIKGAV
+658 AAGVVA
-672 SGIGKLAKSA
+672 L
-682 AGLAGSAIK
+682 
-691 GAITAIRTLTT
+691 
-702 AATSLSVSMFGVDVP
+702 GV
-717 IVLIVGALALLGLGI
+717 AFM
-732 YEAYKHCKPFRDA
+732 EAYKHCSTFRTI
-745 VNAIGS
+745 VNGIGS
-751 VLGKLVSACGRLV
+751 ILGNIAKACVNLV
-764 KDGLNLLGKAFSNI
+764 KDGINLIVDAFKLLGTIAKDVWNAIPSSFKKGINTLIKGIGDFVKDDVKAWQNWS
-778 GKTAKNVWK
+778 K
-787 ALPSAFTKGFSA
+787 ALLELTE
-799 ISKGITGFVKND
+799 
-811 LKGWTSWG
+811 
-819 KGVLSLIT
+819 
-827 GHFSKAGKQF
+827 GHWSKAGKYFSQ
-837 KNGFKSF
+837 GFKSLLKAATDW
-844 SKAFSS
+844 SKASQ
-850 YSKAAQQA
+850 KAWGQWTKA
-858 WKLLSKGITGIV
+858 LLQLITKHWNSV
-870 GKLWSSAGKLFSK
+870 GKLFSK
-883 GWKAITKNHSKS
+883 GWKNLQKLFKGGSKI
-895 AKALKKGWNTLKSG
+895 LLKGW
-909 IGSTIG
+909 
-915 KLWSSATKKFKKGWN
+915 
-930 AITKNHRKQ
+930 Q
-939 SKVVSKAW
+939 
-947 KTFSKGLLGTV
+947 
-958 GKLWGSITKKF
+958 
-969 SKGWKSLTKSHKKNT
+969 SLTKSIQD
-984 KTLQKG
+984 L
-990 WEEHS
+990 WS
-995 KKVNDTV
+995 K
-1002 KKMWDKNG
+1002 
-1010 KHSKD
+1010 
-1015 GWKSMTD
+1015 
-1022 SHNKNSK
+1022 
-1029 SVLNAWNTLSKKIQ
+1029 AWN
-1043 AVWSKTWK
+1043 
-1051 KVSSITSKV
+1051 KVSSITAKV
-1060 WGEIS
+1060 WKDITT
-1065 KKVAKGA
+1065 KVSKGA
-1072 KSVQRAVVS
+1072 ERVRNSVSQ
-1081 GVGKIR
+1081 GINKIKVE
-1087 STWNKEWSSV
+1087 WNKDWNMISSTTVHIWNDIKDKVSEGMNHVRSDV
-1097 SSKTIHIWNGIV
+1097 SSKMARVKADWSSAWNAIRAVASRIWGAIKADIGSAINSIASHISSTLNSISSAWSSAWNGMKSAFQSIWNGI
-1109 EHISS
+1109 
-1114 GMNRVRSVV
+1114 
-1123 VSRMNSVKSVWN
+1123 KS
-1135 SRWNAMRSI
+1135 
-1144 TSKIWSSIKSVIN
+1144 
-1157 HDISSIAHH
+1157 
-1166 LSSTLSSINSNWDSS
+1166 
-1181 WHSMLSE
+1181 
-1188 FRSIWR
+1188 
-1194 QMDNAAQDGMNGII
+1194 AAQDGMNGVI

-1223 FFTGKGTGVG
+1223 FFTGKGTGLSQIG
-1233 TIPHVHYAKGG
+1233 HVHFAKGG

-1328 LVEDG
+1328 WVQDG
-1333 IDWAKGAWNDVKD
+1333 INWAKGAWNDVKD

-1389 KWVVDKLPSAMKD
+1389 KWVVDKLPAAMKD

-1460 HIRQQITDINS
+1460 HIMQQISDINS
-1471 IEGHPAEGLLQ
+1471 AEGHPAEGLLQ

-1590 DGDKADRIIEL
+1590 SGDKADRIIEL

>member
-43 AQSAQ
+43 AQGAQ

-89 SNWSSFSTK
+89 SNWSGFSTK

-192 PSRKNVDVEAKD
+192 PSHKNVDVEAKD

-393 GKISASTLEQVFNQL
+393 GKISASTLEQVFNEL

-418 NMMKTMVGMERVI
+418 NMMKTMWGMERVI
-431 QSRSKQLVSDF
+431 KSRSEQLVSDF
-442 QTPFMNAKSPVFEAV
+442 RTPFMNAKSPVFEAV

-547 VGTVIKVLSS
+547 VGTVIKVLGS
-557 VLGIFDRTGKSGK
+557 VLGIFDKTGKSGK

-633 LTNSIAELGGKGI
+633 LTNSIAKLGGKGI
-646 KGAISSVGTLAK
+646 KSAISSVGTLAK

-672 SGIGKLAKSA
+672 SGLGKLAKSA

-751 VLGKLVSACGRLV
+751 VLGKLVSACAHLV
-764 KDGLNLLGKAFSNI
+764 KNGLNLLGKAFSNI
-778 GKTAKNVWK
+778 GKTAKNIWNSIPSSFKKGISTITKGVGNFVKDNTK
-787 ALPSAFTKGFSA
+787 AWQNWSKGLLALLQGHWGKAGKYFTKGFKSL
-799 ISKGITGFVKND
+799 
-811 LKGWTSWG
+811 LKGVTDWNKASQKAWKQWT
-819 KGVLSLIT
+819 KGLLQLVTKHWSSL
-827 GHFSKAGKQF
+827 GKQ
-837 KNGFKSF
+837 
-844 SKAFSS
+844 
-850 YSKAAQQA
+850 
-858 WKLLSKGITGIV
+858 
-870 GKLWSSAGKLFSK
+870 FSK
-883 GWKAITKNHSKS
+883 GWKNLQKFF
-895 AKALKKGWNTLKSG
+895 KSG
-909 IGSTIG
+909 S
-915 KLWSSATKKFKKGWN
+915 KLL
-930 AITKNHRKQ
+930 Q
-939 SKVVSKAW
+939 
-947 KTFSKGLLGTV
+947 
-958 GKLWGSITKKF
+958 
-969 SKGWKSLTKSHKKNT
+969 KGWKSLTKSIQNLWT
-984 KTLQKG
+984 K
-990 WEEHS
+990 S
-995 KKVNDTV
+995 
-1002 KKMWDKNG
+1002 
-1010 KHSKD
+1010 
-1015 GWKSMTD
+1015 
-1022 SHNKNSK
+1022 
-1029 SVLNAWNTLSKKIQ
+1029 
-1043 AVWSKTWK
+1043 WK
-1051 KVSSITSKV
+1051 KVSSITAKV
-1060 WGEIS
+1060 WKDITT
-1065 KKVAKGA
+1065 KVSKGA
-1072 KSVQRAVVS
+1072 EKVRNSVSQ
-1081 GVGKIR
+1081 GINKIKTEW
-1087 STWNKEWSSV
+1087 SKDWNKISST
-1097 SSKTIHIWNGIV
+1097 TIHIWNGIKDKV
-1109 EHISS
+1109 SEGISRVRSDISEKMNRIKGDWSHIWNAISSVASRIWGTIKSTIKGAINSISSHISS
-1114 GMNRVRSVV
+1114 TLGTISSAWSSAWNGM
-1123 VSRMNSVKSVWN
+1123 KSTFQ
-1135 SRWNAMRSI
+1135 SIWNA
-1144 TSKIWSSIKSVIN
+1144 IKS
-1157 HDISSIAHH
+1157 
-1166 LSSTLSSINSNWDSS
+1166 
-1181 WHSMLSE
+1181 
-1188 FRSIWR
+1188 
-1194 QMDNAAQDGMNGII
+1194 AAQDGINGVI
-1208 NVINGAIGG
+1208 NVINGAISG

-1223 FFTGKGTGVG
+1223 FFTGKGTGLHEIG
-1233 TIPHVHYAKGG
+1233 HVHFARGG

-1328 LVEDG
+1328 WVQDG

-1389 KWVVDKLPSAMKD
+1389 KWVVDKLPAAMKD

-1460 HIRQQITDINS
+1460 HIMQQISDINS
-1471 IEGHPAEGLLQ
+1471 AEGHPAEGLLQ

-1590 DGDKADRIIEL
+1590 SGDKADRIIEL

>member
-43 AQSAQ
+43 TQGAQ

-175 ETNQSVLSR
+175 ETSQSVLSR

-192 PSRKNVDVEAKD
+192 PSHKNVDVEAKD

-393 GKISASTLEQVFNQL
+393 GKISASTLEQVFNEL

-418 NMMKTMVGMERVI
+418 NMMKTMWGMERVI
-431 QSRSKQLVSDF
+431 KSRSEQLVSDF
-442 QTPFMNAKSPVFEAV
+442 RTPFMNAKSPVFEAV

-557 VLGIFDRTGKSGK
+557 VLGIFDKTGKSGK

-593 KLLADTLIGLFA
+593 KLRADTLIGLFA
-605 AKKAMGFIGMVNNA
+605 AKKAMGFISMVNNA
-619 HEALSKFGNTKLGG
+619 HEALSKFGKTKLGG
-633 LTNSIAELGGKGI
+633 LTNSIAKLGGKGI
-646 KGAISSVGTLAK
+646 KSAISGVGTLAK

-672 SGIGKLAKSA
+672 SGLGKLAKSA

-751 VLGKLVSACGRLV
+751 VLGKLVSACAHLV
-764 KDGLNLLGKAFSNI
+764 KNGLNLLGKAFSNI
-778 GKTAKNVWK
+778 GKTAKNIWNSI
-787 ALPSAFTKGFSA
+787 PSSFKKGYST
-799 ISKGITGFVKND
+799 IIKGVGDFVKNYFKAWQD
-811 LKGWTSWG
+811 WSKGLLELLQGHWGKAGQYFAKAYKTFLKGLTSWVKSSTKAWG
-819 KGVLSLIT
+819 QWTKGLLQLIT
-827 GHFSKAGKQF
+827 KHWGS
-837 KNGFKSF
+837 
-844 SKAFSS
+844 
-850 YSKAAQQA
+850 
-858 WKLLSKGITGIV
+858 I
-870 GKLWSSAGKLFSK
+870 GKLFSK
-883 GWKAITKNHSKS
+883 GWKDLQK
-895 AKALKKGWNTLKSG
+895 LFKSG
-909 IGSTIG
+909 S
-915 KLWSSATKKFKKGWN
+915 KL
-930 AITKNHRKQ
+930 
-939 SKVVSKAW
+939 
-947 KTFSKGLLGTV
+947 
-958 GKLWGSITKKF
+958 
-969 SKGWKSLTKSHKKNT
+969 
-984 KTLQKG
+984 LQKG
-990 WEEHS
+990 WQAL
-995 KKVNDTV
+995 T
-1002 KKMWDKNG
+1002 
-1010 KHSKD
+1010 
-1015 GWKSMTD
+1015 KSIQ
-1022 SHNKNSK
+1022 NLWSK
-1029 SVLNAWNTLSKKIQ
+1029 S
-1043 AVWSKTWK
+1043 WK
-1051 KVSSITSKV
+1051 KVSSITAKV
-1060 WGEIS
+1060 WKDITT
-1065 KKVAKGA
+1065 KVSKGA
-1072 KSVQRAVVS
+1072 EKVRNSVSQ
-1081 GVGKIR
+1081 GINKIKTEW
-1087 STWNKEWSSV
+1087 SKDWNKISST
-1097 SSKTIHIWNGIV
+1097 TIHIWNGIKDKV
-1109 EHISS
+1109 SEGISRVRSDISEKMNRIKGDWSHIWNAISSVASRIWGTIKSTIKGAINSISSHISS
-1114 GMNRVRSVV
+1114 TLGTISSAWSSAWNGM
-1123 VSRMNSVKSVWN
+1123 KSTFQ
-1135 SRWNAMRSI
+1135 SIWNA
-1144 TSKIWSSIKSVIN
+1144 IKS
-1157 HDISSIAHH
+1157 
-1166 LSSTLSSINSNWDSS
+1166 
-1181 WHSMLSE
+1181 
-1188 FRSIWR
+1188 
-1194 QMDNAAQDGMNGII
+1194 AAQDGINGVI
-1208 NVINGAIGG
+1208 NVINGAISG

-1223 FFTGKGTGVG
+1223 FFTGKGTGLSQIG
-1233 TIPHVHYAKGG
+1233 HVHFAKGG

-1328 LVEDG
+1328 WVQDG
-1333 IDWAKGAWNDVKD
+1333 IDWAKGAWNNVKD

-1389 KWVVDKLPSAMKD
+1389 KWVVDKLPAAMKD

-1437 VHLSADQVNRLLR
+1437 VHLSENQVNRLLR

-1460 HIRQQITDINS
+1460 HIRQQITDSNS

>member
-43 AQSAQ
+43 AQGAQ

-192 PSRKNVDVEAKD
+192 PSHKNVDVEAKD

-393 GKISASTLEQVFNQL
+393 GKISASTLEQVFNEL

-418 NMMKTMVGMERVI
+418 NMMKTMWGMERVI
-431 QSRSKQLVSDF
+431 KSRSEQLVSDF
-442 QTPFMNAKSPVFEAV
+442 RTPFMNAKSPVFEAV

-557 VLGIFDRTGKSGK
+557 VLGIFDKTGKSGK

-619 HEALSKFGNTKLGG
+619 HEALSKFGKTKLGG

-646 KGAISSVGTLAK
+646 KSAISSVGTLAK

-672 SGIGKLAKSA
+672 SGLGKLAKSA

-751 VLGKLVSACGRLV
+751 VLGKLVSACAHLV
-764 KDGLNLLGKAFSNI
+764 KNGLNLLGKAFSNI
-778 GKTAKNVWK
+778 GKTAKNIWNSIPSSFKKGISTITKGVGNFVKDNTK
-787 ALPSAFTKGFSA
+787 AWQNWSKGLLALLQGHWGKAGKYFTKGFKSL
-799 ISKGITGFVKND
+799 
-811 LKGWTSWG
+811 LKGVTDWNKASQKAWKQWT
-819 KGVLSLIT
+819 KGLLQLVTKHWSSL
-827 GHFSKAGKQF
+827 GKQ
-837 KNGFKSF
+837 
-844 SKAFSS
+844 
-850 YSKAAQQA
+850 
-858 WKLLSKGITGIV
+858 
-870 GKLWSSAGKLFSK
+870 FSK
-883 GWKAITKNHSKS
+883 GWKNLQKFF
-895 AKALKKGWNTLKSG
+895 KSG
-909 IGSTIG
+909 S
-915 KLWSSATKKFKKGWN
+915 KLL
-930 AITKNHRKQ
+930 Q
-939 SKVVSKAW
+939 
-947 KTFSKGLLGTV
+947 
-958 GKLWGSITKKF
+958 
-969 SKGWKSLTKSHKKNT
+969 KGWKSLTKSIQD
-984 KTLQKG
+984 L
-990 WEEHS
+990 W
-995 KKVNDTV
+995 
-1002 KKMWDKNG
+1002 
-1010 KHSKD
+1010 
-1015 GWKSMTD
+1015 
-1022 SHNKNSK
+1022 SK
-1029 SVLNAWNTLSKKIQ
+1029 S
-1043 AVWSKTWK
+1043 WS
-1051 KVSSITSKV
+1051 KVSSITKKV
-1060 WGEIS
+1060 WKDITN
-1065 KKVAKGA
+1065 KVSKGA
-1072 KSVQRAVVS
+1072 SQVRKSVSQ
-1081 GVGKIR
+1081 GINKIK
-1087 STWNKEWSSV
+1087 TEWTKDWNKISST
-1097 SSKTIHIWNGIV
+1097 TIHIWNGIKDKV
-1109 EHISS
+1109 SEGISRVRSDISKKMNRIKGDWSHIWNAISSVASRIWGTIKSTIKGAINSISSHISS
-1114 GMNRVRSVV
+1114 TLGTISSAWSSAWNGM
-1123 VSRMNSVKSVWN
+1123 KSTFQ
-1135 SRWNAMRSI
+1135 SIWNA
-1144 TSKIWSSIKSVIN
+1144 IKS
-1157 HDISSIAHH
+1157 
-1166 LSSTLSSINSNWDSS
+1166 
-1181 WHSMLSE
+1181 
-1188 FRSIWR
+1188 
-1194 QMDNAAQDGMNGII
+1194 AAQDGINGVI
-1208 NVINGAIGG
+1208 NVINGAISG

-1223 FFTGKGTGVG
+1223 FFTGKGTGLSKIG
-1233 TIPHVHYAKGG
+1233 HVHFAKGG

-1328 LVEDG
+1328 WVQDG
-1333 IDWAKGAWNDVKD
+1333 INWAKGAWNDVKD

-1389 KWVVDKLPSAMKD
+1389 KWVVDKLPAAMKD

-1460 HIRQQITDINS
+1460 HIMQQISDINS
-1471 IEGHPAEGLLQ
+1471 AEGHPAEGLLQ

-1590 DGDKADRIIEL
+1590 SGDKADRIIEL

-1615 DSAQLLRKQDA
+1615 DSAQRLRKQDA

>member
-43 AQSAQ
+43 AQGAQ

-161 VRDVPKRKVTEIKA
+161 VRDVPKSKVTEIKA

-192 PSRKNVDVEAKD
+192 PSHKTVDVEAKD
-204 HASSALSRIGA
+204 HASSALSRIN
-215 KASETGHRFSALK
+215 ASANETGHRFSALK

-393 GKISASTLEQVFNQL
+393 GKISASTLEQVFNEL

-418 NMMKTMVGMERVI
+418 NMMKTMWGMERVI
-431 QSRSKQLVSDF
+431 KSRSEQLVSDF
-442 QTPFMNAKSPVFEAV
+442 RTPFMNAKSPVFEAV

-557 VLGIFDRTGKSGK
+557 VLGIFDKTGKSGK

-619 HEALSKFGNTKLGG
+619 HEALSKFGDTKLGG

-646 KGAISSVGTLAK
+646 KSAISSVGTLAK

-672 SGIGKLAKSA
+672 SGLGKLAKSA

-778 GKTAKNVWK
+778 GKTAKNIWNSI
-787 ALPSAFTKGFSA
+787 PSSFKKGYST
-799 ISKGITGFVKND
+799 IIKGAGDFVKNYFKAWQD
-811 LKGWTSWG
+811 WSKGLLELLQGHWG
-819 KGVLSLIT
+819 KAGQY
-827 GHFSKAGKQF
+827 FSKAYKTFLKGLTSWV
-837 KNGFKSF
+837 KS
-844 SKAFSS
+844 STKAWGQWT
-850 YSKAAQQA
+850 KG
-858 WKLLSKGITGIV
+858 LLQLITKHWGSI
-870 GKLWSSAGKLFSK
+870 GKLFSK
-883 GWKAITKNHSKS
+883 GWKD
-895 AKALKKGWNTLKSG
+895 LQRLFKSG
-909 IGSTIG
+909 S
-915 KLWSSATKKFKKGWN
+915 KL
-930 AITKNHRKQ
+930 
-939 SKVVSKAW
+939 
-947 KTFSKGLLGTV
+947 
-958 GKLWGSITKKF
+958 
-969 SKGWKSLTKSHKKNT
+969 
-984 KTLQKG
+984 LQKG
-990 WEEHS
+990 WQAL
-995 KKVNDTV
+995 T
-1002 KKMWDKNG
+1002 
-1010 KHSKD
+1010 
-1015 GWKSMTD
+1015 KSIQ
-1022 SHNKNSK
+1022 NLWSK
-1029 SVLNAWNTLSKKIQ
+1029 S
-1043 AVWSKTWK
+1043 WK
-1051 KVSSITSKV
+1051 KVSSITAKV
-1060 WGEIS
+1060 WKDITT
-1065 KKVAKGA
+1065 KVSKGA
-1072 KSVQRAVVS
+1072 EKVRNSVSQ
-1081 GVGKIR
+1081 GINKIKTEW
-1087 STWNKEWSSV
+1087 SKDWNKISST
-1097 SSKTIHIWNGIV
+1097 TIHIWNGIKDKV
-1109 EHISS
+1109 SEGISRVRSDISEKMNRIKGDWSHIWNAISSVASRIWGTIKSTIKGAINSISSHISS
-1114 GMNRVRSVV
+1114 TLGTISSAWSSAWNGM
-1123 VSRMNSVKSVWN
+1123 KSTFQ
-1135 SRWNAMRSI
+1135 SIWNA
-1144 TSKIWSSIKSVIN
+1144 IKS
-1157 HDISSIAHH
+1157 
-1166 LSSTLSSINSNWDSS
+1166 
-1181 WHSMLSE
+1181 
-1188 FRSIWR
+1188 
-1194 QMDNAAQDGMNGII
+1194 AAQDGINGVI
-1208 NVINGAIGG
+1208 NVINGAISG

-1223 FFTGKGTGVG
+1223 FFTGKGTGLSQIG
-1233 TIPHVHYAKGG
+1233 HVHFAKGG

-1328 LVEDG
+1328 WVQDG
-1333 IDWAKGAWNDVKD
+1333 INWAKGAWNDVKD

-1389 KWVVDKLPSAMKD
+1389 KWVVDKLPAAMKD

-1590 DGDKADRIIEL
+1590 SGDKADRIIEL

-1615 DSAQLLRKQDA
+1615 DSAQRLRKQDA

>member
-43 AQSAQ
+43 AQGAQ

-192 PSRKNVDVEAKD
+192 PSHKNVDVEAKD

-393 GKISASTLEQVFNQL
+393 GKISASTLEQVFNEL

-418 NMMKTMVGMERVI
+418 NMMKTMWGMERVI
-431 QSRSKQLVSDF
+431 KSRSEQLVSDF
-442 QTPFMNAKSPVFEAV
+442 RTPFMNAKSPVFEAV

-494 KTIQHEMDNAIN
+494 KTVQHEMDNAIN

-557 VLGIFDRTGKSGK
+557 VLGIFDKTGKSGK

-619 HEALSKFGNTKLGG
+619 HEALSKFGKTKLGG

-646 KGAISSVGTLAK
+646 KSAISSVGTLAK

-672 SGIGKLAKSA
+672 SGLGKLAKSA

-751 VLGKLVSACGRLV
+751 VLGKLVSACAHLV
-764 KDGLNLLGKAFSNI
+764 KNGLNLLGKAFSNI
-778 GKTAKNVWK
+778 GKTAKNIWNSIPSSFKKGIGTITKGVGNFVKDNTK
-787 ALPSAFTKGFSA
+787 AWQNWSKGLLALLQGHWGKAGKYFTKGFKSL
-799 ISKGITGFVKND
+799 
-811 LKGWTSWG
+811 LKGVTDWNKASQKAWKQWT
-819 KGVLSLIT
+819 KGLLQLVTKHWSSL
-827 GHFSKAGKQF
+827 GKQ
-837 KNGFKSF
+837 
-844 SKAFSS
+844 
-850 YSKAAQQA
+850 
-858 WKLLSKGITGIV
+858 
-870 GKLWSSAGKLFSK
+870 FSK
-883 GWKAITKNHSKS
+883 GWKNLQKFF
-895 AKALKKGWNTLKSG
+895 KSG
-909 IGSTIG
+909 S
-915 KLWSSATKKFKKGWN
+915 KLL
-930 AITKNHRKQ
+930 Q
-939 SKVVSKAW
+939 
-947 KTFSKGLLGTV
+947 
-958 GKLWGSITKKF
+958 
-969 SKGWKSLTKSHKKNT
+969 KGWKSLTKSIQD
-984 KTLQKG
+984 L
-990 WEEHS
+990 W
-995 KKVNDTV
+995 
-1002 KKMWDKNG
+1002 
-1010 KHSKD
+1010 
-1015 GWKSMTD
+1015 
-1022 SHNKNSK
+1022 SK
-1029 SVLNAWNTLSKKIQ
+1029 S
-1043 AVWSKTWK
+1043 WS
-1051 KVSSITSKV
+1051 KVSSITKKV
-1060 WGEIS
+1060 WKDITN
-1065 KKVAKGA
+1065 KVSKGA
-1072 KSVQRAVVS
+1072 SQVRKSVSQ
-1081 GVGKIR
+1081 GINKIK
-1087 STWNKEWSSV
+1087 TEWTKDWNKISST
-1097 SSKTIHIWNGIV
+1097 TIHIWNGIKDKV
-1109 EHISS
+1109 SEGISRVRSDISKKMNRIKGDWSHIWNAISSVASRIWGTIKSTIKGAINSISSHISS
-1114 GMNRVRSVV
+1114 TLGTISSAWSSAWNGM
-1123 VSRMNSVKSVWN
+1123 KSTFQ
-1135 SRWNAMRSI
+1135 SIWNA
-1144 TSKIWSSIKSVIN
+1144 IKS
-1157 HDISSIAHH
+1157 
-1166 LSSTLSSINSNWDSS
+1166 
-1181 WHSMLSE
+1181 
-1188 FRSIWR
+1188 
-1194 QMDNAAQDGMNGII
+1194 AAQDGINGVI
-1208 NVINGAIGG
+1208 NVINGAISG

-1223 FFTGKGTGVG
+1223 FFTGKGTGLSKIG
-1233 TIPHVHYAKGG
+1233 HVHFAKGG

-1328 LVEDG
+1328 WVQDG
-1333 IDWAKGAWNDVKD
+1333 INWAKGAWNDVKD

-1389 KWVVDKLPSAMKD
+1389 KWVVDKLPAAMKD

-1460 HIRQQITDINS
+1460 HIMQQISDINS
-1471 IEGHPAEGLLQ
+1471 AEGHPAEGLLQ

-1590 DGDKADRIIEL
+1590 SGDKADRIIEL

>member
-43 AQSAQ
+43 AQGAQ

-114 EGVMNALSGAEKD
+114 EGVMSALSGAEKD

-155 GKFSRE
+155 GRFSRE

-192 PSRKNVDVEAKD
+192 LSHKNVDVEAKD
-204 HASSALSRIGA
+204 HASGALSRIS
-215 KASETGHRFSALK
+215 ASANETGHRFSALK

-308 SFYHLNSNKAQA
+308 SFYHLNSNKTQA

-327 LNMGDAVGLSGD
+327 LNMGDAVGLSGE

-393 GKISASTLEQVFNQL
+393 GKISASTLEQVFNEL
-408 GQDKYGKAAD
+408 GQDKYGKAAE
-418 NMMKTMVGMERVI
+418 NMMKTMWGMERVI
-431 QSRSKQLVSDF
+431 QSRSKQLISDF

-506 SITKGVATASQFIAK
+506 SITKGIATASQFIAK

-557 VLGIFDRTGKSGK
+557 VLGIFDKTGKSGK

-633 LTNSIAELGGKGI
+633 LTSSIAKLGGKGI
-646 KGAISSVGTLAK
+646 KSAISSVGTLAK

-672 SGIGKLAKSA
+672 SGLGKLAKGA
-682 AGLAGSAIK
+682 ASLAGSAVK

-702 AATSLSVSMFGVDVP
+702 ATTSLSVSMFGVDVP

-764 KDGLNLLGKAFSNI
+764 KDGLNLLSKAFSNI
-778 GKTAKNVWK
+778 GKTAKNIWNSV
-787 ALPSAFTKGFSA
+787 PSSFKKGYST
-799 ISKGITGFVKND
+799 IIKGAGDFVKNYFKAWQD
-811 LKGWTSWG
+811 WSKGLLELLQGHWGKAGQYFAKAYKTLLKGLTGWVKSSQKAWSQWT
-819 KGVLSLIT
+819 KGLLQLIT
-827 GHFSKAGKQF
+827 KHWGS
-837 KNGFKSF
+837 
-844 SKAFSS
+844 
-850 YSKAAQQA
+850 
-858 WKLLSKGITGIV
+858 I
-870 GKLWSSAGKLFSK
+870 GKLFSK
-883 GWKAITKNHSKS
+883 GWKDLQKFFKSGSK
-895 AKALKKGWNTLKSG
+895 LLQKGW
-909 IGSTIG
+909 
-915 KLWSSATKKFKKGWN
+915 
-930 AITKNHRKQ
+930 Q
-939 SKVVSKAW
+939 
-947 KTFSKGLLGTV
+947 
-958 GKLWGSITKKF
+958 
-969 SKGWKSLTKSHKKNT
+969 SLTKSIQN
-984 KTLQKG
+984 L
-990 WEEHS
+990 W
-995 KKVNDTV
+995 
-1002 KKMWDKNG
+1002 
-1010 KHSKD
+1010 
-1015 GWKSMTD
+1015 
-1022 SHNKNSK
+1022 SK
-1029 SVLNAWNTLSKKIQ
+1029 SWN
-1043 AVWSKTWK
+1043 
-1051 KVSSITSKV
+1051 KVSSITAKVWKDITSKV
-1060 WGEIS
+1060 S
-1065 KKVAKGA
+1065 KGA
-1072 KSVQRAVVS
+1072 ERVR
-1081 GVGKIR
+1081 
-1087 STWNKEWSSV
+1087 NSV
-1097 SSKTIHIWNGIV
+1097 SQGINRVKTEWDKDWNRISSTTVHIWNGIKNKV
-1109 EHISS
+1109 SEGISHVRSDISSKMNRIKGDWSSAWNTISSVASRIWGTIKSNIQSVINSIASHISS
-1114 GMNRVRSVV
+1114 TLNTIS
-1123 VSRMNSVKSVWN
+1123 S
-1135 SRWNAMRSI
+1135 A
-1144 TSKIWSSIKSVIN
+1144 WSSAWNGMKS
-1157 HDISSIAHH
+1157 A
-1166 LSSTLSSINSNWDSS
+1166 
-1181 WHSMLSE
+1181 
-1188 FRSIWR
+1188 FRSIWN
-1194 QMDNAAQDGMNGII
+1194 DIKGAAESGMNGVI
-1208 NVINGAIGG
+1208 NVINGAISG

-1223 FFTGKGTGVG
+1223 FFTGKGTGLREIG
-1233 TIPHVHYAKGG
+1233 HVHFAKGG

-1290 SRVYSGEETHAIMTM
+1290 SRVYSGEETHAIMQM

-1328 LVEDG
+1328 WVQDG
-1333 IDWAKGAWNDVKD
+1333 IDWAKGAWNNVKD

-1437 VHLSADQVNRLLR
+1437 VHLSENQVSRLLR
-1450 QIQTESGGNP
+1450 QIQTESDGNP
-1460 HIRQQITDINS
+1460 HIMQQIDDVNS
-1471 IEGHPAEGLLQ
+1471 RAGHPAEGLLQ

-1516 GEGGWGNIGDGH
+1516 GEGGWGNIGNGH

-1583 PVHTDNA
+1583 SVHADSA
-1590 DGDKADRIIEL
+1590 DGDKLDEIVEL
-1601 LEMLVAKDM
+1601 LKMLVAKDM

-1615 DSAQLLRKQDA
+1615 DSAQRLRKQDA
-1626 HVLRMQTKQGA
+1626 HVLRMQTKQGV

>member
-43 AQSAQ
+43 AQGAQ

-215 KASETGHRFSALK
+215 KASETGHRFGALK

-393 GKISASTLEQVFNQL
+393 GKISASTLEQVFNEL

-418 NMMKTMVGMERVI
+418 NMMKTMWGMERVI
-431 QSRSKQLVSDF
+431 KSRSEQLVSDF
-442 QTPFMNAKSPVFEAV
+442 RTPFMNAKSPVFEAV

-557 VLGIFDRTGKSGK
+557 VLGIFDKTGKSGK

-619 HEALSKFGNTKLGG
+619 HEALSKFGKTKLGG
-633 LTNSIAELGGKGI
+633 LTNSIAKLGGKGI
-646 KGAISSVGTLAK
+646 RSAISSVGTLAK

-764 KDGLNLLGKAFSNI
+764 KSGLNLLGKAFSNI
-778 GKTAKNVWK
+778 GKTAKNIWNSI
-787 ALPSAFTKGFSA
+787 PSSFKKGISTITKGVGNFVKDNTKA
-799 ISKGITGFVKND
+799 WQNWSKGLLELTE
-811 LKGWTSWG
+811 
-819 KGVLSLIT
+819 
-827 GHFSKAGKQF
+827 GHWSKAGKYFSQ
-837 KNGFKSF
+837 GFKSLLKASTDW
-844 SKAFSS
+844 SKASQ
-850 YSKAAQQA
+850 KAWGQWAKA
-858 WKLLSKGITGIV
+858 LLQLITKHWNSV
-870 GKLWSSAGKLFSK
+870 GKLFSK
-883 GWKAITKNHSKS
+883 GWKDLQKLFKDGSKI
-895 AKALKKGWNTLKSG
+895 LLKGW
-909 IGSTIG
+909 
-915 KLWSSATKKFKKGWN
+915 
-930 AITKNHRKQ
+930 Q
-939 SKVVSKAW
+939 
-947 KTFSKGLLGTV
+947 
-958 GKLWGSITKKF
+958 
-969 SKGWKSLTKSHKKNT
+969 SLTKSIQG
-984 KTLQKG
+984 L
-990 WEEHS
+990 WS
-995 KKVNDTV
+995 K
-1002 KKMWDKNG
+1002 
-1010 KHSKD
+1010 
-1015 GWKSMTD
+1015 
-1022 SHNKNSK
+1022 
-1029 SVLNAWNTLSKKIQ
+1029 AWN
-1043 AVWSKTWK
+1043 
-1051 KVSSITSKV
+1051 KVSSITAKV
-1060 WGEIS
+1060 WKDITT
-1065 KKVAKGA
+1065 KVSKGA
-1072 KSVQRAVVS
+1072 ERVRNSVSQ
-1081 GVGKIR
+1081 GINKIKVE
-1087 STWNKEWSSV
+1087 WNKDWNMISSTTV
-1097 SSKTIHIWNGIV
+1097 HIWNGIKNKV
-1109 EHISS
+1109 SEGMNHVRSDVSSKMAWIKKDWSSAWNAIRAVASRIWGAIKADIGSAINSIASHIGSTLNSISS
-1114 GMNRVRSVV
+1114 
-1123 VSRMNSVKSVWN
+1123 
-1135 SRWNAMRSI
+1135 A
-1144 TSKIWSSIKSVIN
+1144 WSSAWNGMKSAFQSIWNGIKS
-1157 HDISSIAHH
+1157 
-1166 LSSTLSSINSNWDSS
+1166 
-1181 WHSMLSE
+1181 
-1188 FRSIWR
+1188 
-1194 QMDNAAQDGMNGII
+1194 AAQDGMNGVI

-1223 FFTGKGTGVG
+1223 FFTGKGTGLG
-1233 TIPHVHYAKGG
+1233 EIGHVHFAKGG

-1328 LVEDG
+1328 WVQDG
-1333 IDWAKGAWNDVKD
+1333 INWAKGAWNDVKD

-1389 KWVVDKLPSAMKD
+1389 KWVVDKLPAAMKD

-1460 HIRQQITDINS
+1460 HIMQQISDINS
-1471 IEGHPAEGLLQ
+1471 AEGHPAEGLLQ

-1590 DGDKADRIIEL
+1590 SGDKADRIIEL

>member
-43 AQSAQ
+43 AQGAQ

-89 SNWSSFSTK
+89 SSWSSFSTK

-184 IINSFKKI
+184 IINSFKRI

-393 GKISASTLEQVFNQL
+393 GKISASTLEQVFNEL

-418 NMMKTMVGMERVI
+418 NMMKTMWGMERVI
-431 QSRSKQLVSDF
+431 KSRSEQLVSDF
-442 QTPFMNAKSPVFEAV
+442 RTPFMNAKSPVFEAV

-557 VLGIFDRTGKSGK
+557 VLGIFDKTGKSGK

-619 HEALSKFGNTKLGG
+619 HEALSKFGKTKLGG
-633 LTNSIAELGGKGI
+633 LTNSIAKLGGKGI
-646 KGAISSVGTLAK
+646 KSAISSVGTLAK

-672 SGIGKLAKSA
+672 SGLGKLAKSA

-778 GKTAKNVWK
+778 GKTAKNIWNSIPSSFKKGISTITKGVGNFVKDNTK
-787 ALPSAFTKGFSA
+787 AWQNWSKGLLALLQGHWGKAGKYFTKGFKSL
-799 ISKGITGFVKND
+799 
-811 LKGWTSWG
+811 LKGVTDWNKASQKAWKQWT
-819 KGVLSLIT
+819 KGLLQLVTKHWSSL
-827 GHFSKAGKQF
+827 GKQ
-837 KNGFKSF
+837 
-844 SKAFSS
+844 
-850 YSKAAQQA
+850 
-858 WKLLSKGITGIV
+858 
-870 GKLWSSAGKLFSK
+870 FSK
-883 GWKAITKNHSKS
+883 GWKNLQKFF
-895 AKALKKGWNTLKSG
+895 KSG
-909 IGSTIG
+909 S
-915 KLWSSATKKFKKGWN
+915 KLL
-930 AITKNHRKQ
+930 Q
-939 SKVVSKAW
+939 
-947 KTFSKGLLGTV
+947 
-958 GKLWGSITKKF
+958 
-969 SKGWKSLTKSHKKNT
+969 KGWKSLTKSIQD
-984 KTLQKG
+984 L
-990 WEEHS
+990 W
-995 KKVNDTV
+995 
-1002 KKMWDKNG
+1002 
-1010 KHSKD
+1010 
-1015 GWKSMTD
+1015 
-1022 SHNKNSK
+1022 SK
-1029 SVLNAWNTLSKKIQ
+1029 S
-1043 AVWSKTWK
+1043 WS
-1051 KVSSITSKV
+1051 KVSSITKKV
-1060 WGEIS
+1060 WKDITN
-1065 KKVAKGA
+1065 KVSKGA
-1072 KSVQRAVVS
+1072 SQVRKSVSQ
-1081 GVGKIR
+1081 GINKIK
-1087 STWNKEWSSV
+1087 TEWTKDWNKISST
-1097 SSKTIHIWNGIV
+1097 TIHIWNGIKDKV
-1109 EHISS
+1109 SEGISRVRSDISKKMNRIKGDWSHIWNAISSVASRIWGTIKSTIKGAINSISSHISS
-1114 GMNRVRSVV
+1114 TLGTISSAWSSAWNGM
-1123 VSRMNSVKSVWN
+1123 KSTFQ
-1135 SRWNAMRSI
+1135 SIWNA
-1144 TSKIWSSIKSVIN
+1144 IKS
-1157 HDISSIAHH
+1157 
-1166 LSSTLSSINSNWDSS
+1166 
-1181 WHSMLSE
+1181 
-1188 FRSIWR
+1188 
-1194 QMDNAAQDGMNGII
+1194 AAQDGINGVI
-1208 NVINGAIGG
+1208 NVINGAISG

-1223 FFTGKGTGVG
+1223 FFTGKGTGLSKIG
-1233 TIPHVHYAKGG
+1233 HVHFAKGG

-1267 VRTPSGEYFMSNQR
+1267 VRAPSGEYFMSNQR

-1328 LVEDG
+1328 WVQDG
-1333 IDWAKGAWNDVKD
+1333 INWAKGAWNDVKD

-1389 KWVVDKLPSAMKD
+1389 KWVVDKLPAAMKD

-1460 HIRQQITDINS
+1460 HIMQQISDINS
-1471 IEGHPAEGLLQ
+1471 AEGHPAEGLLQ

>member
-43 AQSAQ
+43 AQGAQ

-89 SNWSSFSTK
+89 SSWSSFSTK

-184 IINSFKKI
+184 IINSFKRI

-393 GKISASTLEQVFNQL
+393 GKISASTLEQVFNEL

-418 NMMKTMVGMERVI
+418 NMMKTMWGMERVI
-431 QSRSKQLVSDF
+431 KSRSEQLVSDF
-442 QTPFMNAKSPVFEAV
+442 RTPFMNAKSPVFEAV

-557 VLGIFDRTGKSGK
+557 VLGIFDKTGKSGK

-619 HEALSKFGNTKLGG
+619 HEALSKFGKTKLGG
-633 LTNSIAELGGKGI
+633 LTNSIAKLGGKGI
-646 KGAISSVGTLAK
+646 KSAISSVGTLAK

-672 SGIGKLAKSA
+672 SGLGKLAKSA

-764 KDGLNLLGKAFSNI
+764 KNGLNLLGKAFSNI
-778 GKTAKNVWK
+778 GKTAKNIWNSIPSSFKKGISTITKGVGNFVKDNTK
-787 ALPSAFTKGFSA
+787 AWQNWSKGLLALLQGHWGKAGKYFTKGFKSL
-799 ISKGITGFVKND
+799 
-811 LKGWTSWG
+811 LKGVTDWNKASQKAWKQWT
-819 KGVLSLIT
+819 KGLLQLVTKHWSSL
-827 GHFSKAGKQF
+827 GKQ
-837 KNGFKSF
+837 
-844 SKAFSS
+844 
-850 YSKAAQQA
+850 
-858 WKLLSKGITGIV
+858 
-870 GKLWSSAGKLFSK
+870 FSK
-883 GWKAITKNHSKS
+883 GWKNLQKFF
-895 AKALKKGWNTLKSG
+895 KSG
-909 IGSTIG
+909 S
-915 KLWSSATKKFKKGWN
+915 KLL
-930 AITKNHRKQ
+930 Q
-939 SKVVSKAW
+939 
-947 KTFSKGLLGTV
+947 
-958 GKLWGSITKKF
+958 
-969 SKGWKSLTKSHKKNT
+969 KGWKSLTKSIQD
-984 KTLQKG
+984 L
-990 WEEHS
+990 W
-995 KKVNDTV
+995 
-1002 KKMWDKNG
+1002 
-1010 KHSKD
+1010 
-1015 GWKSMTD
+1015 
-1022 SHNKNSK
+1022 SK
-1029 SVLNAWNTLSKKIQ
+1029 S
-1043 AVWSKTWK
+1043 WS
-1051 KVSSITSKV
+1051 KVSSITKKV
-1060 WGEIS
+1060 WKDITN
-1065 KKVAKGA
+1065 KVSKGA
-1072 KSVQRAVVS
+1072 SQVRKSVSQ
-1081 GVGKIR
+1081 GINKIK
-1087 STWNKEWSSV
+1087 TEWTKDWNKISST
-1097 SSKTIHIWNGIV
+1097 TIHIWNGIKDKV
-1109 EHISS
+1109 SEGISRVRSDISKKMNRIKGDWSHIWNAISSVASRIWGTIKSTIKGAISSISSHISS
-1114 GMNRVRSVV
+1114 TLGTISSAWSSAWNGM
-1123 VSRMNSVKSVWN
+1123 KSTFQ
-1135 SRWNAMRSI
+1135 SIWNA
-1144 TSKIWSSIKSVIN
+1144 IKS
-1157 HDISSIAHH
+1157 
-1166 LSSTLSSINSNWDSS
+1166 
-1181 WHSMLSE
+1181 
-1188 FRSIWR
+1188 
-1194 QMDNAAQDGMNGII
+1194 AAQDGINGVI
-1208 NVINGAIGG
+1208 NVINGAISG

-1223 FFTGKGTGVG
+1223 FFTGKGTGLSKIG
-1233 TIPHVHYAKGG
+1233 HVHFAKGG

-1328 LVEDG
+1328 WVQDG
-1333 IDWAKGAWNDVKD
+1333 INWAKGAWNDVKD

-1389 KWVVDKLPSAMKD
+1389 KWVVDKLPAAMKD

-1460 HIRQQITDINS
+1460 HIMQQISDINS
-1471 IEGHPAEGLLQ
+1471 AEGHPAEGLLQ

>member
-43 AQSAQ
+43 AQGAQ

-184 IINSFKKI
+184 IINSFKKV
-192 PSRKNVDVEAKD
+192 PSHKNVDVEAKD

-393 GKISASTLEQVFNQL
+393 GKISASTLEQVFNEL

-418 NMMKTMVGMERVI
+418 NMMKTMWGMERVI
-431 QSRSKQLVSDF
+431 KSRSEQLVSDF
-442 QTPFMNAKSPVFEAV
+442 RTPFMNAKSPVFEAV

-557 VLGIFDRTGKSGK
+557 VLGIFDKTGKSGK

-619 HEALSKFGNTKLGG
+619 HEALSKFGKTKLGG
-633 LTNSIAELGGKGI
+633 LTNSIAKLGGKGI
-646 KGAISSVGTLAK
+646 KSAISSVGTLAK

-672 SGIGKLAKSA
+672 SGLGKLAKSA

-778 GKTAKNVWK
+778 GKTAKNIWNSI
-787 ALPSAFTKGFSA
+787 PSSFKKGYST
-799 ISKGITGFVKND
+799 IIKGAGDFVKNYFKAWQD
-811 LKGWTSWG
+811 WSKGLLELLQGHWGKAGQYFAKAYKTFLKGLTSWVKSSTKAWG
-819 KGVLSLIT
+819 QWTKGLLQLIT
-827 GHFSKAGKQF
+827 KHWGS
-837 KNGFKSF
+837 
-844 SKAFSS
+844 
-850 YSKAAQQA
+850 
-858 WKLLSKGITGIV
+858 I
-870 GKLWSSAGKLFSK
+870 GKLFSK
-883 GWKAITKNHSKS
+883 GWKDLQK
-895 AKALKKGWNTLKSG
+895 LFKSG
-909 IGSTIG
+909 S
-915 KLWSSATKKFKKGWN
+915 KL
-930 AITKNHRKQ
+930 
-939 SKVVSKAW
+939 
-947 KTFSKGLLGTV
+947 
-958 GKLWGSITKKF
+958 
-969 SKGWKSLTKSHKKNT
+969 
-984 KTLQKG
+984 LQKG
-990 WEEHS
+990 WQAL
-995 KKVNDTV
+995 T
-1002 KKMWDKNG
+1002 
-1010 KHSKD
+1010 
-1015 GWKSMTD
+1015 KSIQ
-1022 SHNKNSK
+1022 NLWSK
-1029 SVLNAWNTLSKKIQ
+1029 S
-1043 AVWSKTWK
+1043 WK
-1051 KVSSITSKV
+1051 KVSSITAKV
-1060 WGEIS
+1060 WKDITT
-1065 KKVAKGA
+1065 KVSKGA
-1072 KSVQRAVVS
+1072 EKVRNSVSQ
-1081 GVGKIR
+1081 GINKIKVE
-1087 STWNKEWSSV
+1087 WNKDWNMISSTTV
-1097 SSKTIHIWNGIV
+1097 HIWNGIKNKV
-1109 EHISS
+1109 SEGMNHVRSDVSSKMAWIKKDWSSAWNTIRAVASRIWGAIKADIGSAINSIASHIGSTLNSISS
-1114 GMNRVRSVV
+1114 
-1123 VSRMNSVKSVWN
+1123 
-1135 SRWNAMRSI
+1135 A
-1144 TSKIWSSIKSVIN
+1144 WSSAWNGMKSAFQSIWNGIKS
-1157 HDISSIAHH
+1157 
-1166 LSSTLSSINSNWDSS
+1166 
-1181 WHSMLSE
+1181 
-1188 FRSIWR
+1188 
-1194 QMDNAAQDGMNGII
+1194 AAQDGMNGVI

-1223 FFTGKGTGVG
+1223 FFTGKGTGLG
-1233 TIPHVHYAKGG
+1233 EIGHVHFAKGG

-1328 LVEDG
+1328 WVQDG
-1333 IDWAKGAWNDVKD
+1333 INWAKGAWNDVKD

-1389 KWVVDKLPSAMKD
+1389 KWVVDKLPAAMKD

-1460 HIRQQITDINS
+1460 HIMQQISDINS
-1471 IEGHPAEGLLQ
+1471 AEGHPAEGLLQ

>member
-43 AQSAQ
+43 AQGAQ

-89 SNWSSFSTK
+89 SSWSSFSTK

-175 ETNQSVLSR
+175 ETNQNVLSR
-184 IINSFKKI
+184 IINSFKKV
-192 PSRKNVDVEAKD
+192 PSHKNVDVEAKD

-393 GKISASTLEQVFNQL
+393 GKISASTLEQVFNEL

-418 NMMKTMVGMERVI
+418 NMMKTMWGMERVI
-431 QSRSKQLVSDF
+431 KSRSEQLVSDF
-442 QTPFMNAKSPVFEAV
+442 RTPFMNAKSPVFEAV

-557 VLGIFDRTGKSGK
+557 VLGIFDKTGKSGK

-619 HEALSKFGNTKLGG
+619 HEALSKFGKTKLGG
-633 LTNSIAELGGKGI
+633 LTNSIAKLGGKGI
-646 KGAISSVGTLAK
+646 KSAISSVGTLAK

-672 SGIGKLAKSA
+672 SGLGKLAKSA

-751 VLGKLVSACGRLV
+751 VLGKLVSACAHLV
-764 KDGLNLLGKAFSNI
+764 KNGLNLLGKAFSNI
-778 GKTAKNVWK
+778 GKTAKNIWNSIPSSFKKGISTITKGVGNFVKDNTK
-787 ALPSAFTKGFSA
+787 AWQNWSKGLLALLQGHWGKAGKYFTKGFKSL
-799 ISKGITGFVKND
+799 
-811 LKGWTSWG
+811 LKGVTDWNKASQKAWKQWT
-819 KGVLSLIT
+819 KGLLQLVTKHWSSL
-827 GHFSKAGKQF
+827 GKQ
-837 KNGFKSF
+837 
-844 SKAFSS
+844 
-850 YSKAAQQA
+850 
-858 WKLLSKGITGIV
+858 
-870 GKLWSSAGKLFSK
+870 FSK
-883 GWKAITKNHSKS
+883 GWKNLQKFFKTGSK
-895 AKALKKGWNTLKSG
+895 
-909 IGSTIG
+909 
-915 KLWSSATKKFKKGWN
+915 
-930 AITKNHRKQ
+930 
-939 SKVVSKAW
+939 
-947 KTFSKGLLGTV
+947 LLQ
-958 GKLWGSITKKF
+958 
-969 SKGWKSLTKSHKKNT
+969 KGWKSLTKSIQD
-984 KTLQKG
+984 L
-990 WEEHS
+990 W
-995 KKVNDTV
+995 
-1002 KKMWDKNG
+1002 
-1010 KHSKD
+1010 
-1015 GWKSMTD
+1015 
-1022 SHNKNSK
+1022 SK
-1029 SVLNAWNTLSKKIQ
+1029 S
-1043 AVWSKTWK
+1043 WS
-1051 KVSSITSKV
+1051 KVSSITKKV
-1060 WGEIS
+1060 WKDITN
-1065 KKVAKGA
+1065 KVSKGA
-1072 KSVQRAVVS
+1072 SQVRKSVSQ
-1081 GVGKIR
+1081 GINKIK
-1087 STWNKEWSSV
+1087 TEWTKDWNKISST
-1097 SSKTIHIWNGIV
+1097 TIHIWNGIKDKV
-1109 EHISS
+1109 SEGISRVRSDISKKMNRIKGDWSHIWNAISSVASRIWGTIKSTIKGAINSISSHISS
-1114 GMNRVRSVV
+1114 TLGTISSAWSSAWNGM
-1123 VSRMNSVKSVWN
+1123 KSTFQ
-1135 SRWNAMRSI
+1135 SIWNA
-1144 TSKIWSSIKSVIN
+1144 IKS
-1157 HDISSIAHH
+1157 
-1166 LSSTLSSINSNWDSS
+1166 
-1181 WHSMLSE
+1181 
-1188 FRSIWR
+1188 
-1194 QMDNAAQDGMNGII
+1194 AAQDGINGVI
-1208 NVINGAIGG
+1208 NVINGAISG

-1223 FFTGKGTGVG
+1223 FFTGKGTGLSKIG
-1233 TIPHVHYAKGG
+1233 HVHFAKGG

-1328 LVEDG
+1328 WVQDG
-1333 IDWAKGAWNDVKD
+1333 INWAKGAWNDVKD

-1389 KWVVDKLPSAMKD
+1389 KWVVDKLPAAMKD

-1460 HIRQQITDINS
+1460 HIMQQISDINS
-1471 IEGHPAEGLLQ
+1471 AEGHPAEGLLQ

-1590 DGDKADRIIEL
+1590 SGDKADRIIEL

-1615 DSAQLLRKQDA
+1615 DSAQRLRKQDA

>member
-43 AQSAQ
+43 AQGAQ

-84 VKNAG
+84 IKNAG
-89 SNWSSFSTK
+89 SSWSSFSTK

-127 VDRFGSAI
+127 VDRFGSAS

-253 LWHESGEVAKENQVM
+253 LWHESGEVAKENQIM

-393 GKISASTLEQVFNQL
+393 GKISASTLEQVFNEL

-418 NMMKTMVGMERVI
+418 NMMKTMWGMDRVI
-431 QSRSKQLVSDF
+431 KSRSEQLVSDF
-442 QTPFMNAKSPVFEAV
+442 RTPFMNAKSPVFEAV

-557 VLGIFDRTGKSGK
+557 VLGIFDKTGKSGK

-619 HEALSKFGNTKLGG
+619 HEALSKFGKTKLGG
-633 LTNSIAELGGKGI
+633 LTNSIAKLGGKGI
-646 KGAISSVGTLAK
+646 KSAISSVGTLAK

-672 SGIGKLAKSA
+672 SGLGKLAKSA

-778 GKTAKNVWK
+778 DKTAKNIWNSIPSSFKKGISTITKGVGNFVKDNTK
-787 ALPSAFTKGFSA
+787 AWQNWSKGLLALLQGHWGKAGKYFTKGFKSL
-799 ISKGITGFVKND
+799 
-811 LKGWTSWG
+811 LKGVTDWNKASQKAWKQWT
-819 KGVLSLIT
+819 KGLLQLVTKHWSSL
-827 GHFSKAGKQF
+827 GKQ
-837 KNGFKSF
+837 
-844 SKAFSS
+844 
-850 YSKAAQQA
+850 
-858 WKLLSKGITGIV
+858 
-870 GKLWSSAGKLFSK
+870 FSK
-883 GWKAITKNHSKS
+883 GWKNLQKFF
-895 AKALKKGWNTLKSG
+895 KSG
-909 IGSTIG
+909 S
-915 KLWSSATKKFKKGWN
+915 KLL
-930 AITKNHRKQ
+930 Q
-939 SKVVSKAW
+939 
-947 KTFSKGLLGTV
+947 
-958 GKLWGSITKKF
+958 
-969 SKGWKSLTKSHKKNT
+969 KGWKSLTKSIQN
-984 KTLQKG
+984 L
-990 WEEHS
+990 W
-995 KKVNDTV
+995 
-1002 KKMWDKNG
+1002 
-1010 KHSKD
+1010 
-1015 GWKSMTD
+1015 
-1022 SHNKNSK
+1022 SK
-1029 SVLNAWNTLSKKIQ
+1029 S
-1043 AVWSKTWK
+1043 WS
-1051 KVSSITSKV
+1051 KVSSITKKV
-1060 WGEIS
+1060 WKDITN
-1065 KKVAKGA
+1065 KVSKGA
-1072 KSVQRAVVS
+1072 SQVRKSVSQ
-1081 GVGKIR
+1081 GINKIK
-1087 STWNKEWSSV
+1087 TEWTKDWNKISST
-1097 SSKTIHIWNGIV
+1097 TIHIWNGIKDKV
-1109 EHISS
+1109 SEGISRVRSDISKKMNRIKGDWSHIWNAISSVASRIWGKIRSTIKGAINSISSHISS
-1114 GMNRVRSVV
+1114 TLGTISSAWSSAWNGM
-1123 VSRMNSVKSVWN
+1123 KSTFQ
-1135 SRWNAMRSI
+1135 SIWNA
-1144 TSKIWSSIKSVIN
+1144 IKS
-1157 HDISSIAHH
+1157 
-1166 LSSTLSSINSNWDSS
+1166 
-1181 WHSMLSE
+1181 
-1188 FRSIWR
+1188 
-1194 QMDNAAQDGMNGII
+1194 AAQDGINGVI
-1208 NVINGAIGG
+1208 NVINGAISG

-1223 FFTGKGTGVG
+1223 FFTGKGTGLSKIG
-1233 TIPHVHYAKGG
+1233 HVHFAKGG

-1255 INDGAGPHWKEL
+1255 INDGVGPHWKEL

-1305 AGVEHYATGGIV
+1305 AGVDHYATGGIV

-1328 LVEDG
+1328 WVQDG
-1333 IDWAKGAWNDVKD
+1333 INWAKGAWNDVKD

-1389 KWVVDKLPSAMKD
+1389 KWVVDKLPAAMKD

-1590 DGDKADRIIEL
+1590 SGDKADRIIEL

-1615 DSAQLLRKQDA
+1615 DSAQRLRKQDA

>member
-43 AQSAQ
+43 AQGAQ

-192 PSRKNVDVEAKD
+192 PSHKNVDVEAKD
-204 HASSALSRIGA
+204 HASSALSRISA

-393 GKISASTLEQVFNQL
+393 GKISASTLEQVFNEL

-418 NMMKTMVGMERVI
+418 NMMKTMWGMERVI
-431 QSRSKQLVSDF
+431 KSRSEQLVSDF
-442 QTPFMNAKSPVFEAV
+442 RTPFMNAKSPVFEAV

-557 VLGIFDRTGKSGK
+557 VLGIFDKTGKSGK

-619 HEALSKFGNTKLGG
+619 HEALSKFGKTKLGG

-646 KGAISSVGTLAK
+646 KSAISSVGTLAK

-672 SGIGKLAKSA
+672 SGLGKLAKSA

-751 VLGKLVSACGRLV
+751 VLGKLVSACAHLV
-764 KDGLNLLGKAFSNI
+764 KNGLNLLGKAFSNI
-778 GKTAKNVWK
+778 GKTAKNIWNSIPSSFKKGISTITKGVGNFVKDNTK
-787 ALPSAFTKGFSA
+787 AWQNWSKGLLALLQGHWGKAGKYFTKGFKSL
-799 ISKGITGFVKND
+799 
-811 LKGWTSWG
+811 LKGVTDWNKASQKAWKQWT
-819 KGVLSLIT
+819 KGLLQLVTKHWSSL
-827 GHFSKAGKQF
+827 GKQ
-837 KNGFKSF
+837 
-844 SKAFSS
+844 
-850 YSKAAQQA
+850 
-858 WKLLSKGITGIV
+858 
-870 GKLWSSAGKLFSK
+870 FSK
-883 GWKAITKNHSKS
+883 GWKNLQKFF
-895 AKALKKGWNTLKSG
+895 KSG
-909 IGSTIG
+909 S
-915 KLWSSATKKFKKGWN
+915 KLL
-930 AITKNHRKQ
+930 Q
-939 SKVVSKAW
+939 
-947 KTFSKGLLGTV
+947 
-958 GKLWGSITKKF
+958 
-969 SKGWKSLTKSHKKNT
+969 KGWKSLTKSIQD
-984 KTLQKG
+984 L
-990 WEEHS
+990 W
-995 KKVNDTV
+995 
-1002 KKMWDKNG
+1002 
-1010 KHSKD
+1010 
-1015 GWKSMTD
+1015 
-1022 SHNKNSK
+1022 SK
-1029 SVLNAWNTLSKKIQ
+1029 S
-1043 AVWSKTWK
+1043 WS
-1051 KVSSITSKV
+1051 KVSSITKKV
-1060 WGEIS
+1060 WKDITN
-1065 KKVAKGA
+1065 KVSKGA
-1072 KSVQRAVVS
+1072 SQVRKSVSQ
-1081 GVGKIR
+1081 GINKIK
-1087 STWNKEWSSV
+1087 TEWTKDWNKISST
-1097 SSKTIHIWNGIV
+1097 TIHIWNGIKDKV
-1109 EHISS
+1109 SEGISRVRSDISKKMNRIKGDWSHIWNAISSVASRIWGTIKSTIKGAINSISSHISS
-1114 GMNRVRSVV
+1114 TLGTISSAWSSAWNGM
-1123 VSRMNSVKSVWN
+1123 KSTFQ
-1135 SRWNAMRSI
+1135 SIWNA
-1144 TSKIWSSIKSVIN
+1144 IKS
-1157 HDISSIAHH
+1157 
-1166 LSSTLSSINSNWDSS
+1166 
-1181 WHSMLSE
+1181 
-1188 FRSIWR
+1188 
-1194 QMDNAAQDGMNGII
+1194 AAQDGINGVI
-1208 NVINGAIGG
+1208 NVINGAISG

-1223 FFTGKGTGVG
+1223 FFTGKGTGLSKIG
-1233 TIPHVHYAKGG
+1233 HVHFAKGG

-1328 LVEDG
+1328 WVQDG
-1333 IDWAKGAWNDVKD
+1333 INWAKGAWNDVKD

-1389 KWVVDKLPSAMKD
+1389 KWVVDKLPAAMKD

-1460 HIRQQITDINS
+1460 HIMQQISDINS
-1471 IEGHPAEGLLQ
+1471 AEGHPAEGLLQ

-1590 DGDKADRIIEL
+1590 SGDKADRIIEL

-1615 DSAQLLRKQDA
+1615 DSAQRLRKQDA